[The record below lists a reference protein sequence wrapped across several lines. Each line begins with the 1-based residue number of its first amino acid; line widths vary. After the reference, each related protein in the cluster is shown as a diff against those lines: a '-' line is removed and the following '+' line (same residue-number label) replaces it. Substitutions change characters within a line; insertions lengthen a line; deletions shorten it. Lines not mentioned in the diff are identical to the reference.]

1 MSLTLN
7 LGKATISDSN
17 FKKNSEVVIGGKSY
31 TLTGSDSTSVS
42 LGDIGVVSL
51 SSNNITFAA
60 KSDFS
65 GEFKLGDSIGSGDA
79 SVVAAVDFSN
89 AGGAVTFDTKNG
101 TDVVTITGSAYN
113 DKLTSNIDGAI
124 IDGGEGDDSITFS
137 GDAATIGATIVGG
150 KGDDKINVTGAASV
164 SINDAEGDDTYV
176 ISGKGANVTIDDTKG
191 SDNVKISG
199 ASVTA
204 SVSLGGADNNVVL
217 IDSGASDANV
227 TLVTGDGDDVITSK
241 AAKATLDINSAK
253 GDDVITIAG
262 KKSDVTINA
271 DAGDDVIDIA
281 KGADESK
288 VAISVG
294 AGDDIVKINAA
305 SVTGSVDGG
314 ANDDVLVIAG
324 ANAELTVS
332 AVETVNLTGKNGKVS
347 VTGGTVNSSAVGAT
361 INAATVNV
369 SDGTAVLDNDAAIKE
384 LTISK
389 GSVTA
394 NTVVTATVTGGTF
407 VSKNDTATDTIL
419 INGSGAV
426 VDAGAGVDTI
436 TVSEDATGT
445 NTLTLG
451 AGADVVSIDAGNS
464 KVVITDL
471 SIDDKLT
478 LVDASEETTATLSK
492 TGVLNIVDA
501 GQYNVTANVYS
512 GDYSGGDYATNVKN
526 KAKNNVYHASVNAG
540 DAGIIDLYT
549 AAGTTKKVTVDASTV
564 SDAKKTI
571 IDLTAAKSSE
581 VTVAGADKTTTT
593 IALGNGKDE
602 VTVKAATDSK
612 TEIFGYNF
620 ANKDAISVGSVNA
633 DGVVLN
639 KDGKLTVNV
648 DVEDEDDETGVFV
661 TTTANNNVYA
671 AKVNSTDYYTAK
683 TGAVKIATDKT
694 VVDNVIDVAA
704 ASSSNIN
711 ITAGT
716 AKVTI
721 KSLSEGADVINVAA
735 NATANATVDASEA
748 VYDYADGDVINLGK
762 ATIAGAALTTLETT
776 DGDVIGKLTVNNVSV
791 GVSALNDS
799 LYAAKVVSNN
809 NKKTTTYATAVE
821 DASVAIDLSA
831 SSFGDV
837 VFDGTNATDVN
848 VAIGAGDSVTLS
860 DGEDVITVNGLTKNT
875 KDGVKVSKFDLDAD
889 KLVLSNVKLADMG
902 VVSLDDNMLGITFGS
917 KKSAV
922 LVGADFADDAK
933 DVSININGT
942 DVKAAITAGATLT
955 LDADS
960 KDAFFI
966 GKSDT
971 TLEVSD
977 DIENTVIDLSDTN
990 KFNNIHAVSV
1000 TEDATGI
1007 SIIGTG
1013 NKKVEDSIDASANA
1027 NGVQVSL
1034 GAGNKDSVTLSAG
1047 ADVVWFDA
1055 KQGKDNV
1062 VTNFTYGTGENA
1074 DVLNLSDVSSL
1085 DKVKFT
1091 TGTTLTVKDGSASAN
1106 IAFVTAAPEEGASE
1120 IVKVQ
1125 LSDGKIYNVAMD
1137 VNSEAGVALNLD
1149 DEIKVDGYVGK
1160 NVAVVLNSN
1169 DEVAYTYAK
1178 SSKEDVVSI
1187 DGSNTNGAMTIVGVE
1202 NVTLGTSEEENA
1214 NKVWAKGTATIT
1226 ATAAAGNDQVWFQS
1240 GVDKKVLVTG
1250 FADYSED
1257 NDANDNIKLV
1267 GTKSVAD
1274 IVSQYKLAS
1283 KDDNVVIT
1291 GVSSA
1296 ASKLTVENTSTVVLT
1311 DDNGVSYVA
1320 KVGEKGDSD
1329 DFSAD
1334 VQIYAGMTELSSS
1347 NIEDDTVILLDGG
1360 SSTTFALNSDY
1371 YIGSSVTKF
1380 NAAGSTGNLV
1390 IVGGKTT
1397 KNELIGGEG
1406 DDLIYGGGASN
1417 DTMQGNEGSNTFFY
1431 GANDGK
1437 DVIENITDEDTINLY
1452 SGNLVDLGY
1461 NEDKDAYI
1469 FTFEGGNTLTVNGD
1483 LAEGTMVQYAGAT
1496 FVYQKDDH
1504 TFIQA

>member
-7 LGKATISDSN
+7 LSKASVEGSS
-17 FKKNSEVVIGGKSY
+17 FKANSEVVIGGNSY
-31 TLTGSDSTSVS
+31 TVGAGGSASLE

-65 GEFKLGDSIGSGDA
+65 GEFKLGDSIGSGSA
-79 SVVAAVDFSN
+79 SVVAVDFSE
-89 AGGAVTFDTKNG
+89 AGGAVSFDAKD
-101 TDVVTITGSAYN
+101 TDVVTITGSDYN
-113 DKLTSNIDGAI
+113 DKLLSKVNGAI
-124 IDGGEGDDSITFS
+124 IEGGEGDDSITFS

-451 AGADVVSIDAGNS
+451 DGVDVVSIDAGNS

-471 SIDDKLT
+471 GIDDKLT

-512 GDYSGGDYATNVKN
+512 GDYSGDDYATNVKN
-526 KAKNNVYHASVNAG
+526 KAKNNVYHASVDAG

-549 AAGTTKKVTVDASTV
+549 AAGTTKNVTINAGTV
-564 SDAKKTI
+564 AAKKTI

-581 VTVAGADKTTTT
+581 VTVDGTEATT
-593 IALGNGKDE
+593 IALGNGKDV
-602 VTVKAATDSK
+602 VTVSDTMNGK
-612 TEIFGYNF
+612 TEISGYNF
-620 ANKDAISVGSVNA
+620 ANKDVISVASGA
-633 DGVVLN
+633 VVLLD
-639 KDGKLTVNV
+639 KDGKLTV
-648 DVEDEDDETGVFV
+648 DVTEEDDETGVFV

-694 VVDNVIDVAA
+694 VADNVIDVAA

-711 ITAGT
+711 ITNGA

-721 KSLSEGADVINVAA
+721 KSLSEGADVITVA
-735 NATANATVDASEA
+735 NDATVDASKA

-762 ATIAGAALTTLETT
+762 ATIAAGAALTTLETD
-776 DGDVIGKLTVNNVSV
+776 DGDVIGKLTVNDVSV

-837 VFDGTNATDVN
+837 VFDGSDAADVN
-848 VAIGAGDSVTLS
+848 VAIGAGDYAILS
-860 DGEDVITVNGLTKNT
+860 EGEDVITVNGLTKNT
-875 KDGVKVSKFDLDAD
+875 KDGVAVDDFDLDAD

-902 VVSLDDNMLGITFGS
+902 VTSLDDAVLGITFGS
-917 KKSAV
+917 KKSTV
-922 LVGADFADDAK
+922 SVGADFGGAK
-933 DVSININGT
+933 DVAININGT
-942 DVKAAITAGATLT
+942 DVKAATTVGATLT

-966 GKSDT
+966 GNGKTT
-971 TLEVSD
+971 TLKVSD

-1137 VNSEAGVALNLD
+1137 VNADKSVTLNLD

-1160 NVAVVLNSN
+1160 KVAVVLNSN

-1178 SSKEDVVSI
+1178 SSKEDVVAI

-1214 NKVWAKGTATIT
+1214 NKVWAQGTATIT

-1240 GVDKKVLVTG
+1240 GVDKKVFVTG

-1283 KDDNVVIT
+1283 KDDSVVIT

-1329 DFSAD
+1329 DFSTD

-1380 NAAGSTGNLV
+1380 DAAGSTGNLV

-1461 NEDKDAYI
+1461 NEDKNAYI

-1496 FVYQKDDH
+1496 FVYQQDDH

>member
-1 MSLTLN
+1 MGGFIKMSLTLN
-7 LGKATISDSN
+7 LGNVTVSDGK
-17 FKKNSEVVIGGKSY
+17 FADGSEVVIGGKPY
-31 TLTGSDSTSVS
+31 TVGSGEDSLS
-42 LGDIGVVSL
+42 LGDNGILTVSDTA
-51 SSNNITFAA
+51 ITFEAGKGFTGTLTEGSSATGAA
-60 KSDFS
+60 LTAVGFS
-65 GEFKLGDSIGSGDA
+65 K
-79 SVVAAVDFSN
+79 
-89 AGGAVTFDTKNG
+89 AGGAVTFDAKEG
-101 TDVVTITGSAYN
+101 HVVTITGSDYN
-113 DKLTSNIDGAI
+113 DKLTSKVDNAS
-124 IDGGEGDDSITFS
+124 IDGGDGDDAITFS
-137 GDAATIGATIVGG
+137 GEGEATIVGG
-150 KGDDKINVTGAASV
+150 KGDDKISVTEMASV
-164 SINDAEGDDTYV
+164 SISDAEGDDTYV
-176 ISGKGANVTIDDTKG
+176 ISGKGAEVTIDDAKG

-204 SVSLGGADNNVVL
+204 SVSLGGADDNVVL
-217 IDSGASDANV
+217 IDSGASDASV
-227 TLVTGDGDDVITSK
+227 ELVTGDGDDVITSK
-241 AAKATLDINSAK
+241 AAKATLDISSAK

-262 KKSDVTINA
+262 KESNVEI
-271 DAGDDVIDIA
+271 DAGDGDDVIDIA
-281 KGADESK
+281 KGADKST

-294 AGDDIVKINAA
+294 AGDDTVKINAA

-347 VTGGTVNSSAVGAT
+347 VTDGIVNSSAVGAT

-369 SDGTAVLDNDAAIKE
+369 SDGTAVLNHDTAIKE

-407 VSKNDTATDTIL
+407 TSGKDVTANDTIV

-426 VDAGAGVDTI
+426 VDAGAGIDTI

-445 NTLTLG
+445 NTLNLG
-451 AGADVVSIDAGNS
+451 AGNDVVSIEAGNS

-471 SIDDKLT
+471 GDKDVLT
-478 LVDASEETTATLSK
+478 LVDASDETTATLSK
-492 TGVLNIVDA
+492 AGILNIVDA
-501 GQYNVTANVYS
+501 GQFNVTANVYT
-512 GDYSGGDYATNVKN
+512 GDVAIGTDYAADIKGQ
-526 KAKNNVYHASVNAG
+526 AKNNVYHASVNAG
-540 DAGIIDLYT
+540 DAGSIDLYT
-549 AAGTTKKVTVDASTV
+549 AAGTTKNVTVNAGTAD
-564 SDAKKTI
+564 KTI

-581 VTVAGADKTTTT
+581 VTVAGYDKTTTT
-593 IALGNGKDE
+593 IALGNGKDL
-602 VTVKAATDSK
+602 VSVGSNVGK
-612 TEIFGYNF
+612 TEISGYNF
-620 ANKDAISVGSVNA
+620 ANKDAITVDSA
-633 DGVVLN
+633 DVVLN
-639 KDGKLTVNV
+639 KDGKLTV
-648 DVEDEDDETGVFV
+648 DVIDEDDETGVFV

-671 AKVNSTDYYTAK
+671 AKVNGEDYYTAK
-683 TGAVKIATDKT
+683 TGAVKIATDKNVT
-694 VVDNVIDVAA
+694 MNVIDVAA
-704 ASSSNIN
+704 AASSNIN
-711 ITAGT
+711 IAAGG
-716 AKVTI
+716 AEI
-721 KSLSEGADVINVAA
+721 LALSEGADVINVAE
-735 NATANATVDASEA
+735 NVTVDATSA
-748 VYDYADGDVINLGK
+748 TYDYADGDVINLGK
-762 ATIAGAALTTLETT
+762 ATIASGAKLIATV
-776 DGDVIGKLTVNNVSV
+776 DSNDDAIGALTVNNVSV

-809 NKKTTTYATAVE
+809 NKKTSTYATAVE

-837 VFDGTNATDVN
+837 VFDGSDAADVN

-860 DGEDVITVNGLTKNT
+860 DGDDVITVNGLTKNT
-875 KDGVKVSKFDLDAD
+875 KEIVDISDFSLEND

-902 VVSLDDNMLGITFGS
+902 VVSLVDNELGITFGS

-922 LVGADFADDAK
+922 AVGAEFDDDAT

-942 DVKAAITAGATLT
+942 DVKAAITVGATLT

-966 GKSDT
+966 GKNDT

-977 DIENTVIDLSDTN
+977 DIENTAINLGDTN
-990 KFNNIHAVSV
+990 KFNNIHAVEV
-1000 TEDATGI
+1000 AADATGI
-1007 SIIGTG
+1007 SIIGT
-1013 NKKVEDSIDASANA
+1013 NDKKAKNAVDASDNT

-1034 GAGNKDSVTLSAG
+1034 GAGADSVTLSAG

-1055 KQGKDNV
+1055 KQGKDT
-1062 VTNFTYGTGENA
+1062 VTSFTYGTGENA
-1074 DVLNLSDVSSL
+1074 DVLYLSDVAYANR
-1085 DKVKFT
+1085 DKIKFT
-1091 TGTTLTVKDGSASAN
+1091 TFANGVSVKDGSAIAN
-1106 IAFVTAAPEEGASE
+1106 VNFVTTAPDEGASE
-1120 IVKVQ
+1120 IMQVK

-1137 VNSEAGVALNLD
+1137 VNGDDSIELKLD
-1149 DEIKVDGYVGK
+1149 DEIKVDGYVVGK
-1160 NVAVVLNSN
+1160 DVSVALKSDN
-1169 DEVAYTYAK
+1169 EIAYTYNSAN
-1178 SSKEDVVSI
+1178 EDSVESI
-1187 DGSNTNGAMTIVGVE
+1187 DGTNTNGAMTIVGAKY
-1202 NVTLGTSEEENA
+1202 VTLGTSEEENA
-1214 NKVWAKGTATIT
+1214 NKVWAKGNATIT
-1226 ATAAAGNDQVWFQS
+1226 ATANAGNDQVWFQS
-1240 GVDKKVLVTG
+1240 GVDKKVVVTG

-1274 IVSQYKLAS
+1274 IVANYKFAV
-1283 KDDNVVIT
+1283 KDSDLVIT
-1291 GVSSA
+1291 GASSA
-1296 ASKLTVENTSTVVLT
+1296 ASKLTLENTNTVVLT

-1320 KVGEKGDSD
+1320 KVGEKGDSA

-1334 VQIYAGMTELSSS
+1334 VQIYAGMAELSSS

-1380 NAAGSTGNLV
+1380 DAAGSTGNLV

-1417 DTMQGNEGSNTFFY
+1417 DTMKGGEGSNTFFY

-1452 SGNLVDLGY
+1452 SGSLVDLGY
-1461 NEDKDAYI
+1461 NEDKNAYI

-1483 LAEGTMVQYAGAT
+1483 LAEGTKVQYAGAT

>member
-7 LGKATISDSN
+7 LGK
-17 FKKNSEVVIGGKSY
+17 V
-31 TLTGSDSTSVS
+31 SVS
-42 LGDIGVVSL
+42 NSSFAESTVVANSKDYTVGASESSVALGDNGILELATNVL
-51 SSNNITFAA
+51 TFKAGEGFSGALNTSGAA
-60 KSDFS
+60 K
-65 GEFKLGDSIGSGDA
+65 GATLK
-79 SVVAAVDFSN
+79 AVDFSV
-89 AGGAVTFDTKNG
+89 AGGAVTFDAKG
-101 TDVVTITGSAYN
+101 SEVVTITGSAYN

-124 IDGGEGDDSITFS
+124 INGGDGDDTIIFS
-137 GDAATIGATIVGG
+137 GKSDDTVTFDATIVGG
-150 KGDDKINVTGAASV
+150 KGDDKISVTEMATV
-164 SINDAEGDDTYV
+164 SISDAEGDDTYV

-241 AAKATLDINSAK
+241 AAKATLDITSAK

-262 KKSDVTINA
+262 KESNVKISVE
-271 DAGDDVIDIA
+271 AGDDVIDIA

-294 AGDDIVKINAA
+294 AGDDVVKINAA

-314 ANDDVLVIAG
+314 VGDDVLVIAG
-324 ANAELTVS
+324 ANASLTVDK
-332 AVETVNLTGKNGKVS
+332 VETVNLTGKNGYVS
-347 VTGGTVNSSAVGAT
+347 VTGGIVNSSAVGAT

-369 SDGTAVLDNDAAIKE
+369 SDGTAVLDNAAISE

-407 VSKNDTATDTIL
+407 TSKSTVNAADTIV
-419 INGSGAV
+419 INGSGAI
-426 VDAGAGVDTI
+426 VDAGDGVDTI

-451 AGADVVSIDAGNS
+451 ADADVVSIGAGNS

-471 SIDDKLT
+471 GIDDKLT

-501 GQYNVTANVYS
+501 GQYNVTANVYT
-512 GDYSGGDYATNVKN
+512 GDVATGANYAADIKN

-549 AAGTTKKVTVDASTV
+549 AAGTTKNVTINASTV
-564 SDAKKTI
+564 TAAETI

-581 VTVAGADKTTTT
+581 VTVAGTKATT
-593 IALGNGKDE
+593 IALGNGKDI
-602 VTVKAATDSK
+602 VSVGSTAGK
-612 TEIFGYNF
+612 TEISGYNF
-620 ANKDAISVGSVNA
+620 ANKDAISVTVAS
-633 DGVVLN
+633 DDVVLN
-639 KDGKLTVNV
+639 KDGKLTVDV
-648 DVEDEDDETGVFV
+648 DDEDDETGVFV
-661 TTTANNNVYA
+661 TTTANSNVYA

-683 TGAVKIATDKT
+683 TGAVKIATDK
-694 VVDNVIDVAA
+694 NVTLNTIDVAA
-704 ASSSNIN
+704 AASSNIN
-711 ITAGT
+711 IAAG
-716 AKVTI
+716 AATI
-721 KSLSEGADVINVAA
+721 LALSEGADVINVAA
-735 NATANATVDASEA
+735 SATVDASEA

-776 DGDVIGKLTVNNVSV
+776 DGDVIGKLTVNNVVTV
-791 GVSALNDS
+791 GASALNDS

-875 KDGVKVSKFDLDAD
+875 KDGVVVSNFDLDAD
-889 KLVLSNVKLADMG
+889 KLVLSNVKLADLTVDTVTVAANLVEINYG
-902 VVSLDDNMLGITFGS
+902 N
-917 KKSAV
+917 KKPAANVTVDVDTIS
-922 LVGADFADDAK
+922 DK
-933 DVSININGT
+933 YVSININDT

-966 GKSDT
+966 GNGKTT
-971 TLEVSD
+971 TLKVSD

-1013 NKKVEDSIDASANA
+1013 NKKFADSIDASANV

-1091 TGTTLTVKDGSASAN
+1091 TTNATLTVKDGSASAN
-1106 IAFVTAAPEEGASE
+1106 INFVTTVPEEGASE

-1149 DEIKVDGYVGK
+1149 DEIKVDSYVGK

-1178 SSKEDVVSI
+1178 SSKEDVVAI

-1214 NKVWAKGTATIT
+1214 NKVWAQGTATIT
-1226 ATAAAGNDQVWFQS
+1226 ATATAGNDQVWFQS
-1240 GVDKKVLVTG
+1240 GVDKKVFVTG

-1329 DFSAD
+1329 DFSTD

-1417 DTMQGNEGSNTFFY
+1417 DTMDGGKGSNTFFY

-1461 NEDKDAYI
+1461 NEDKNAYI

-1496 FVYQKDDH
+1496 FVYQQDDH

>member
-7 LGKATISDSN
+7 LGKATISESK
-17 FKKNSEVVIGGKSY
+17 FKENSEVVIGGKSY
-31 TLTGSDSTSVS
+31 AVGAGGSDSLE

-51 SSNNITFAA
+51 SDNTNITFAA

-65 GEFKLGDSIGSGDA
+65 GEFKLDASIGSGNA
-79 SVVAAVDFSN
+79 SVVAVDFSK
-89 AGGAVTFDTKNG
+89 AGGAVTFDTANAS
-101 TDVVTITGSAYN
+101 DVVSITGSEYN
-113 DKLTSNIDGAI
+113 DKLTSKVNGAI
-124 IDGGEGDDSITFS
+124 IDGGKGDDSITFS
-137 GDAATIGATIVGG
+137 GGAASIEATIVGG
-150 KGDDKINVTGAASV
+150 EGDDKINVTGAASV
-164 SINDAEGDDTYV
+164 SINDTAGDDTYV

-204 SVSLGGADNNVVL
+204 SVSLGSADNNVVL

-241 AAKATLDINSAK
+241 AAKATLDITSAK

-262 KKSDVTINA
+262 KESNVKISVE
-271 DAGDDVIDIA
+271 AGDDVIDIA
-281 KGADESK
+281 KGADKSK

-294 AGDDIVKINAA
+294 AGDDTVKINAA

-324 ANAELTVS
+324 ANASLTVDK
-332 AVETVNLTGKNGKVS
+332 VETVNLTGKNGYVS
-347 VTGGTVNSSAVGAT
+347 VTGGIVNSSAVGAT

-369 SDGTAVLDNDAAIKE
+369 SDGTAVLDNATAINE
-384 LTISK
+384 LNISK

-407 VSKNDTATDTIL
+407 TSGKDVNATDTIV

-426 VDAGAGVDTI
+426 VDAGAGNDTI

-451 AGADVVSIDAGNS
+451 DGVDVVSIEAGNS

-471 SIDDKLT
+471 GIGDKLT

-512 GDYSGGDYATNVKN
+512 GDYSGSDYATNVKN
-526 KAKNNVYHASVNAG
+526 KDKNNYYHASVTAG
-540 DAGIIDLYT
+540 DAGVIDLYT
-549 AAGTTKKVTVDASTV
+549 AAGTTKNVTVNATSVVAD
-564 SDAKKTI
+564 KTI
-571 IDLTAAKSSE
+571 IDLTAAKSSD
-581 VTVAGADKTTTT
+581 VTVAGSADTTTT
-593 IALGNGKDE
+593 IALGNGKDI
-602 VTVKAATDSK
+602 VSVGSTAGK
-612 TEIFGYNF
+612 TEISGYNF
-620 ANKDAISVGSVNA
+620 ANKDAISVTVAS
-633 DGVVLN
+633 DDVVLN
-639 KDGKLTVNV
+639 KDGKLTVDV
-648 DVEDEDDETGVFV
+648 DDEDDETGVFV
-661 TTTANNNVYA
+661 TTTANSNVYA
-671 AKVNSTDYYTAK
+671 AKVNGKDYYTAK
-683 TGAVKIATDKT
+683 TGAVKIATDKNVT
-694 VVDNVIDVAA
+694 VNTIDVAA
-704 ASSSNIN
+704 AASSNIN
-711 ITAGT
+711 IAAGT
-716 AKVTI
+716 ASI
-721 KSLSEGADVINVAA
+721 LALSEGADVINVAA
-735 NATANATVDASEA
+735 SATVDASEA

-776 DGDVIGKLTVNNVSV
+776 DGDVIGKLTVNNVVTV
-791 GVSALNDS
+791 GASALNDS

-860 DGEDVITVNGLTKNT
+860 EGEDVITVNGLTKNT
-875 KDGVKVSKFDLDAD
+875 KDDVLVSNFDLDAD

-902 VVSLDDNMLGITFGS
+902 VTSLGDNMLGITFGS
-917 KKSAV
+917 KKSTV
-922 LVGADFADDAK
+922 SVGADFGGAK
-933 DVSININGT
+933 DVAININGT
-942 DVKAAITAGATLT
+942 DVKAATTVGATLT

-966 GKSDT
+966 GNGTTT
-971 TLEVSD
+971 TLKVSD

-990 KFNNIHAVSV
+990 KFNNIHAVEV

-1055 KQGKDNV
+1055 KQGKNNEI
-1062 VTNFTYGTGENA
+1062 TSFTYGTGENA
-1074 DVLNLSDVSSL
+1074 DILYLSDVAKADNEFVANGS
-1085 DKVKFT
+1085 
-1091 TGTTLTVKDGSASAN
+1091 GTVTLKDSAASAN
-1106 IAFVTAAPEEGASE
+1106 ITFASGVDTNTSE
-1120 IVKVQ
+1120 IMQVMLK
-1125 LSDGKIYNVAMD
+1125 DGKIYNVAMD
-1137 VNSEAGVALNLD
+1137 IKGNDGIYLNLD
-1149 DEIKVDGYVGK
+1149 EEIKIDEYIGK
-1160 NVAVVLNSN
+1160 KISVVLKSD
-1169 DEVAYTYAK
+1169 DEVAYTYNNNAK
-1178 SSKEDVVSI
+1178 VDSI

-1214 NKVWAKGTATIT
+1214 NKVWAQGTATIT

-1240 GVDKKVLVTG
+1240 GVDKKVFVTG

-1283 KDDNVVIT
+1283 KDGSVVIT

-1320 KVGEKGDSD
+1320 KVGEKGDSA

-1461 NEDKDAYI
+1461 NEDKNAYI

-1496 FVYQKDDH
+1496 FVYQQDDH

>member
-7 LGKATISDSN
+7 LGKATISNSK
-17 FKKNSEVVIGGKSY
+17 FKENSEVVIGGKSY
-31 TLTGSDSTSVS
+31 TVGTGGSASLE

-51 SSNNITFAA
+51 SDNNITFAA

-65 GEFKLGDSIGSGDA
+65 GEFKLGDSIGSGNA
-79 SVVAAVDFSN
+79 SVVAVDFN
-89 AGGAVTFDTKNG
+89 KAGGAVTFDAKG

-113 DKLTSNIDGAI
+113 DKLLSKVNGAI
-124 IDGGEGDDSITFS
+124 INGGEGDDSITFS
-137 GDAATIGATIVGG
+137 GDAATIEATIVGG
-150 KGDDKINVTGAASV
+150 EGDDKINVTGAASV
-164 SINDAEGDDTYV
+164 SISDAEGDDTYV

-241 AAKATLDINSAK
+241 AAKATLDITSAK

-262 KKSDVTINA
+262 KESNVKISVE
-271 DAGDDVIDIA
+271 AGDDVIDIA

-294 AGDDIVKINAA
+294 AGDDVVKINAA

-314 ANDDVLVIAG
+314 DGDDDVLVIAG
-324 ANAELTVS
+324 ANADLTVS
-332 AVETVNLTGKNGKVS
+332 TVETVNLTGKNGKVS
-347 VTGGTVNSSAVGAT
+347 VTDGIVNSSAVGAT
-361 INAATVNV
+361 IDAATVNV
-369 SDGTAVLDNDAAIKE
+369 SDGTAVLDNAAISE

-407 VSKNDTATDTIL
+407 TSKSTVSAADTIV
-419 INGSGAV
+419 INGSGAG
-426 VDAGAGVDTI
+426 VDAGDGVDTI

-471 SIDDKLT
+471 GIEDALT

-512 GDYSGGDYATNVKN
+512 GDYATNVKN
-526 KAKNNVYHASVNAG
+526 KDKNNYYHASVTAG
-540 DAGIIDLYT
+540 EAGVIDLYT
-549 AAGTTKKVTVDASTV
+549 AAGTTKNVTINAGASTA
-564 SDAKKTI
+564 DKTI

-581 VTVAGADKTTTT
+581 VTVAGTKATT
-593 IALGNGKDE
+593 IALGNGKDI
-602 VTVKAATDSK
+602 VSVGSTDGK
-612 TEIFGYNF
+612 TEISGYNF
-620 ANKDAISVGSVNA
+620 ANKDAISVTGA
-633 DGVVLN
+633 TGAVLN
-639 KDGKLTVNV
+639 KDGKLTVGV
-648 DVEDEDDETGVFV
+648 IDEDDETGVFV

-671 AKVNSTDYYTAK
+671 AKVNGADYYTAK

-711 ITAGT
+711 ITNGA

-735 NATANATVDASEA
+735 GATVDAGKA

-762 ATIAGAALTTLETT
+762 ATIADAALTTLETT
-776 DGDVIGKLTVNNVSV
+776 DGDVIGKLTVNNVVTV
-791 GVSALNDS
+791 GASALNDS

-837 VFDGTNATDVN
+837 VFDGTNAADVN

-902 VVSLDDNMLGITFGS
+902 VTSLGDNMLGITFGS
-917 KKSAV
+917 KKSTV
-922 LVGADFADDAK
+922 SVGADFADDAK
-933 DVSININGT
+933 GVAININGT
-942 DVKAAITAGATLT
+942 DVKAAITGGATLT

-966 GKSDT
+966 GNGTTT
-971 TLEVSD
+971 TLKVSD

-990 KFNNIHAVSV
+990 KFNNIHAVEV

-1013 NKKVEDSIDASANA
+1013 NKKVEDSIDASANV

-1091 TGTTLTVKDGSASAN
+1091 TTDATLTVKDGSASAN
-1106 IAFVTAAPEEGASE
+1106 INFVTTVPEEGASE

-1149 DEIKVDGYVGK
+1149 DEIKVDSYVGK

-1178 SSKEDVVSI
+1178 SSKEDVVAI

-1214 NKVWAKGTATIT
+1214 NKVWAQGTATIT

-1240 GVDKKVLVTG
+1240 GVDKKVFVTG

-1257 NDANDNIKLV
+1257 NDVNDNIKLV

-1283 KDDNVVIT
+1283 KDDSVVIT

-1320 KVGEKGDSD
+1320 KVGEKGDSA

-1380 NAAGSTGNLV
+1380 DAAGSTGNLV

-1417 DTMQGNEGSNTFFY
+1417 DTMKGGEGSNTFFY

>member
-7 LGKATISDSN
+7 LGKATVVNGDNSK
-17 FKKNSEVVIGGKSY
+17 FKENSEVVIGGKSY
-31 TLTGSDSTSVS
+31 KLTGGDSASVS

-51 SSNNITFAA
+51 SDSTHITFAA

-65 GEFKLGDSIGSGDA
+65 GEFKLGDSIGSA
-79 SVVAAVDFSN
+79 SVVAVDFN
-89 AGGAVTFDTKNG
+89 KAGGAVTFDAKG
-101 TDVVTITGSAYN
+101 TDVVTITGSDYN
-113 DKLTSNIDGAI
+113 DKLLSNIDGAT
-124 IDGGEGDDSITFS
+124 IDGGDGDDTITFS
-137 GDAATIGATIVGG
+137 GKTTVGATIAGG
-150 KGDDKINVTGAASV
+150 KGDDKISVTEMATV
-164 SINDAEGDDTYV
+164 SISDEEGDDTYV
-176 ISGKGANVTIDDTKG
+176 ISGKAASVTIDDGAG

-199 ASVTA
+199 AGVNADITLAGSDDNIVLLDSVASITA
-204 SVSLGGADNNVVL
+204 NISVGS
-217 IDSGASDANV
+217 
-227 TLVTGDGDDVITSK
+227 GDDVITSK
-241 AAKATLDINSAK
+241 SSNATLDIKA
-253 GDDVITIAG
+253 GDGDNVITVAG
-262 KKSDVTINA
+262 KESEVSITAGKGK
-271 DAGDDVIDIA
+271 GDDVIDIA

-294 AGDDIVKINAA
+294 AGDDTVKINAA

-314 ANDDVLVIAG
+314 DDDDVLVIAG
-324 ANAELTVS
+324 ANADLTVS

-347 VTGGTVNSSAVGAT
+347 VTDGIVNSSAVGAT
-361 INAATVNV
+361 IDAATVNV
-369 SDGTAVLDNDAAIKE
+369 SDGTAVLNHDTAISE

-426 VDAGAGVDTI
+426 VDAGKGVDTI

-451 AGADVVSIDAGNS
+451 DGDDVDVVSIYAGNS

-471 SIDDKLT
+471 GINDKLT
-478 LVDASEETTATLSK
+478 LVDASKETTATLSK

-512 GDYSGGDYATNVKN
+512 GDYATNVKN
-526 KAKNNVYHASVNAG
+526 KAKNNYYHASVTAG
-540 DAGIIDLYT
+540 DGVIDLYT
-549 AAGTTKKVTVDASTV
+549 AAGTTKNVTINAGASTA
-564 SDAKKTI
+564 DKTI

-581 VTVAGADKTTTT
+581 VTVAGTKATT
-593 IALGNGKDE
+593 IALGNGKDI
-602 VTVKAATDSK
+602 VSVGSNYGK
-612 TEIFGYNF
+612 TEISGYNF
-620 ANKDAISVGSVNA
+620 ANGDAISVATG
-633 DGVVLN
+633 DVVLN
-639 KDGKLTVNV
+639 KDGKLTVAV
-648 DVEDEDDETGVFV
+648 DDEDDETGVFV

-711 ITAGT
+711 ITNGA

-735 NATANATVDASEA
+735 GATVEAGKA

-762 ATIAGAALTTLETT
+762 DSIAAGAALTTINNS
-776 DGDVIGKLTVNNVSV
+776 DGDVIGSLTVNDVSV

-902 VVSLDDNMLGITFGS
+902 VVSLADNMLGITFGS
-917 KKSAV
+917 KKSTV
-922 LVGADFADDAK
+922 SVDADFGGAK
-933 DVSININGT
+933 DVAININGT
-942 DVKAAITAGATLT
+942 DVKAATTVGATLT

-971 TLEVSD
+971 TLEKSDTTLEVSD
-977 DIENTVIDLSDTN
+977 DIENTVINLSDTN
-990 KFNNIHAVSV
+990 KYNNIHAVSV

-1085 DKVKFT
+1085 DKVKFA

-1106 IAFVTAAPEEGASE
+1106 ITFVTAAPEEGASE

-1137 VNSEAGVALNLD
+1137 VNADNSVTLNLD
-1149 DEIKVDGYVGK
+1149 DEIKVDSYVGK
-1160 NVAVVLNSN
+1160 KVAVVLNSN

-1187 DGSNTNGAMTIVGVE
+1187 DGSKTNGAMTIVGVE

-1214 NKVWAKGTATIT
+1214 NKVWAQGTATIT
-1226 ATAAAGNDQVWFQS
+1226 ATAAAAGNDQVWFQS
-1240 GVDKKVLVTG
+1240 GVDKKVFVTG

-1283 KDDNVVIT
+1283 KDDSVVIT

-1320 KVGEKGDSD
+1320 KVGEKGASD

-1380 NAAGSTGNLV
+1380 DATGSTGNLV

-1417 DTMQGNEGSNTFFY
+1417 DTMKGGEGSNTFFY

-1461 NEDKDAYI
+1461 NEDKNAYI
-1469 FTFEGGNTLTVNGD
+1469 FTFEGGNTLTVKDD

>member
-7 LGKATISDSN
+7 LGKATISESK
-17 FKKNSEVVIGGKSY
+17 FKENSEVVIGGKSY
-31 TLTGSDSTSVS
+31 TVGASGSDSLE

-51 SSNNITFAA
+51 SDSTHITFAA

-113 DKLTSNIDGAI
+113 DKLTSNVNGAI

-137 GDAATIGATIVGG
+137 GDAATIEATIVGG
-150 KGDDKINVTGAASV
+150 EGDDKINVTGAASV
-164 SINDAEGDDTYV
+164 SINDAEGNDTYV

-217 IDSGASDANV
+217 IDSSASDANV

-241 AAKATLDINSAK
+241 AAKATLDITSAK

-262 KKSDVTINA
+262 KESNVKISVE
-271 DAGDDVIDIA
+271 AGDDVIDIA
-281 KGADESK
+281 KGADKSK

-294 AGDDIVKINAA
+294 AGDDTVKINAA

-324 ANAELTVS
+324 ANADLTVS
-332 AVETVNLTGKNGKVS
+332 TVETVNLTGKNGKVS
-347 VTGGTVNSSAVGAT
+347 VTGGIVNSSAVGAT

-369 SDGTAVLDNDAAIKE
+369 SDGTAVLNHDNAIKE

-426 VDAGAGVDTI
+426 VDAGKGVDTI

-451 AGADVVSIDAGNS
+451 ADADVVSIEAGNS

-471 SIDDKLT
+471 GIDDKLT

-492 TGVLNIVDA
+492 TGVLNVVDA

-512 GDYSGGDYATNVKN
+512 GDYVGADYAANIKN
-526 KAKNNVYHASVNAG
+526 KDKNNVYHASVNAG

-564 SDAKKTI
+564 SASETI

-593 IALGNGKDE
+593 IALGNGKDL
-602 VTVKAATDSK
+602 VSVGANDGK
-612 TEIFGYNF
+612 TEISGYNF
-620 ANKDAISVGSVNA
+620 ANKDAITVATAA
-633 DGVVLN
+633 DGGGVVLN
-639 KDGKLTVNV
+639 KDGKLTVAIV
-648 DVEDEDDETGVFV
+648 DEDDEKGVFI

-671 AKVNSTDYYTAK
+671 AKVNDSDYYTAK

-694 VVDNVIDVAA
+694 VVNNVIDVAA

-711 ITAGT
+711 ITAGN

-735 NATANATVDASEA
+735 GATVDAGKA

-762 ATIAGAALTTLETT
+762 DSIATSAFTTIETD
-776 DGDVIGKLTVNNVSV
+776 DGDVIGRLTVNDVSV

-809 NKKTTTYATAVE
+809 NKKTTTYAVAVE

-837 VFDGTNATDVN
+837 VFDGSDAADVN
-848 VAIGAGDSVTLS
+848 VAIGAGDYAILS
-860 DGEDVITVNGLTKNT
+860 EGDDVITVNGLTKNT
-875 KDGVKVSKFDLDAD
+875 KETVDISDFSLAND

-902 VVSLDDNMLGITFGS
+902 VVSLGNDELGITFGS
-917 KKSAV
+917 KKSTIS
-922 LVGADFADDAK
+922 VGADFADDAK
-933 DVSININGT
+933 GVSININGT
-942 DVKAAITAGATLT
+942 DVKAAIAGSATLT
-955 LDADS
+955 LDDDS

-977 DIENTVIDLSDTN
+977 DIENTVINLADTN
-990 KFNNIHAVSV
+990 KYNNIHAVSV

-1013 NKKVEDSIDASANA
+1013 NKKVADSIDASANA
-1027 NGVQVSL
+1027 HGVQVTL

-1137 VNSEAGVALNLD
+1137 VNADNSVTLNLD
-1149 DEIKVDGYVGK
+1149 DEIKVDSYVGK
-1160 NVAVVLNSN
+1160 DVAVVLSSE

-1178 SSKEDVVSI
+1178 SSKEDVVAI

-1214 NKVWAKGTATIT
+1214 NKVWAQGTATIT

-1240 GVDKKVLVTG
+1240 GVDKKVFVTG

-1283 KDDNVVIT
+1283 KDGSVVIT

-1320 KVGEKGDSD
+1320 KVGEKDDSD

-1461 NEDKDAYI
+1461 NEDKNAYI

-1496 FVYQKDDH
+1496 FVYQQDDH

>member
-7 LGKATISDSN
+7 LGKVSVSDSS
-17 FKKNSEVVIGGKSY
+17 FAESTVEFGGKSY
-31 TLTGSDSTSVS
+31 TVTTGASVG
-42 LGDIGVVSL
+42 LGDNGSL
-51 SSNNITFAA
+51 SLEGNVLTFVAGKGFSGALNTSGAA
-60 KSDFS
+60 K
-65 GEFKLGDSIGSGDA
+65 GATLQ
-79 SVVAAVDFSN
+79 AVDFSE
-89 AGGAVTFDTKNG
+89 AGGAVSFEKG

-113 DKLTSNIDGAI
+113 DKLTSNIDGAT
-124 IDGGEGDDSITFS
+124 IDGGDGDDTITFS
-137 GDAATIGATIVGG
+137 GKTTVGATIAGG
-150 KGDDKINVTGAASV
+150 KGDDKISVTEMATV

-176 ISGKGANVTIDDTKG
+176 ISGKAASVTIDDGAG

-199 ASVTA
+199 AGVNADITLAGSDDNIVLLDSVASITA
-204 SVSLGGADNNVVL
+204 NISVGS
-217 IDSGASDANV
+217 
-227 TLVTGDGDDVITSK
+227 GDDVITSK
-241 AAKATLDINSAK
+241 SSNATLDIKA
-253 GDDVITIAG
+253 GDGDNVITVAG
-262 KKSDVTINA
+262 KESEVSITAGK
-271 DAGDDVIDIA
+271 GDDVIDIA

-294 AGDDIVKINAA
+294 AGDDTVKINAA

-314 ANDDVLVIAG
+314 DDDDVLVIAG
-324 ANAELTVS
+324 ANADLTVS

-347 VTGGTVNSSAVGAT
+347 VTDGIVNSSAVGAT
-361 INAATVNV
+361 IDAATVNV
-369 SDGTAVLDNDAAIKE
+369 SDGTAVLNHDTAISE

-426 VDAGAGVDTI
+426 VDAGKGVDTI

-451 AGADVVSIDAGNS
+451 DGDDVVSIDAGNS

-471 SIDDKLT
+471 GIDDKLT

-512 GDYSGGDYATNVKN
+512 GDYVGADYAANIKN
-526 KAKNNVYHASVNAG
+526 KDKNNVYHASVTAG

-549 AAGTTKKVTVDASTV
+549 AAGTTKNVTVDASTV
-564 SDAKKTI
+564 SGAKTI

-581 VTVAGADKTTTT
+581 VTVAGTKATT
-593 IALGNGKDE
+593 IALGNGKDI
-602 VTVKAATDSK
+602 VSVGSNNGK
-612 TEIFGYNF
+612 TEISGYNF
-620 ANKDAISVGSVNA
+620 ANKDVISVASGA
-633 DGVVLN
+633 VVLLD
-639 KDGKLTVNV
+639 KDGKLTVAV
-648 DVEDEDDETGVFV
+648 DDEDDETGVFV

-711 ITAGT
+711 ITNGA

-735 NATANATVDASEA
+735 GATVDAGKA

-762 ATIAGAALTTLETT
+762 ATIAAGAALTTINNS
-776 DGDVIGKLTVNNVSV
+776 DGDVIGSLTVNDVSV

-902 VVSLDDNMLGITFGS
+902 VVSLADNMLGITFGS
-917 KKSAV
+917 KKSTV
-922 LVGADFADDAK
+922 SVDADFGGAK
-933 DVSININGT
+933 DVAININGT
-942 DVKAAITAGATLT
+942 DVKAATTVGATLT

-966 GKSDT
+966 GKNDT

-990 KFNNIHAVSV
+990 KYNNIRAVSV

-1013 NKKVEDSIDASANA
+1013 NKKDSIDASANV

-1034 GAGNKDSVTLSAG
+1034 GAGNADSVTLSAG

-1055 KQGKDNV
+1055 KQGKGNV
-1062 VTNFTYGTGENA
+1062 ITNFTYGTGENA

-1149 DEIKVDGYVGK
+1149 DEIKVDSYVGK

-1187 DGSNTNGAMTIVGVE
+1187 DGSKTNGAMTIVGVE

-1214 NKVWAKGTATIT
+1214 NKVWAQGTATIT
-1226 ATAAAGNDQVWFQS
+1226 ATAAAAGNDQVWFQS
-1240 GVDKKVLVTG
+1240 GVDKKVFVTG

-1283 KDDNVVIT
+1283 KDDSVVIT

-1320 KVGEKGDSD
+1320 KVGEKGASD

-1380 NAAGSTGNLV
+1380 DATGSTGNLV

-1417 DTMQGNEGSNTFFY
+1417 DTMKGGEGSNTFFY

-1461 NEDKDAYI
+1461 NEDKSAYI

>member
-7 LGKATISDSN
+7 LGKVSVSDGS
-17 FKKNSEVVIGGKSY
+17 FAASTVEFGGKSY
-31 TLTGSDSTSVS
+31 TVTTGASVG
-42 LGDIGVVSL
+42 LGDNGSL
-51 SSNNITFAA
+51 SLESNDVLTFKAGEGFSGALNTSGAA
-60 KSDFS
+60 K
-65 GEFKLGDSIGSGDA
+65 GATLQ
-79 SVVAAVDFSN
+79 AVDFSA
-89 AGGAVTFDTKNG
+89 AGGAVTFDAKD

-113 DKLTSNIDGAI
+113 DKLTSNVNGAI

-137 GDAATIGATIVGG
+137 GDAA
-150 KGDDKINVTGAASV
+150 SV
-164 SINDAEGDDTYV
+164 SISDAAGDDTYV

-217 IDSGASDANV
+217 IDSVASDANV

-241 AAKATLDINSAK
+241 AAKATLDITSAN

-262 KKSDVTINA
+262 KESDVTINA

-314 ANDDVLVIAG
+314 AGDDDVLVIAG

-347 VTGGTVNSSAVGAT
+347 VTGGIVNSSAVGAT
-361 INAATVNV
+361 IDAATVNV
-369 SDGTAVLDNDAAIKE
+369 SDGTAVLDNAAISE

-407 VSKNDTATDTIL
+407 TSGKDVDAADTIV
-419 INGSGAV
+419 INGSGAI
-426 VDAGAGVDTI
+426 VDAGKGVDTI

-451 AGADVVSIDAGNS
+451 DGADVVSVEAGNS

-471 SIDDKLT
+471 GIDDKLT

-512 GDYSGGDYATNVKN
+512 GDYSGGDYAANIKN

-549 AAGTTKKVTVDASTV
+549 AAGTTKNVTVDASTV

-581 VTVAGADKTTTT
+581 VTVAGTEATT
-593 IALGNGKDE
+593 IALGNGKDI
-602 VTVKAATDSK
+602 VSVGSNAGK

-620 ANKDAISVGSVNA
+620 ANKDAISVTVAS
-633 DGVVLN
+633 DDVVLN
-639 KDGKLTVNV
+639 KDGKLTV
-648 DVEDEDDETGVFV
+648 DVIDEDDETGVFV
-661 TTTANNNVYA
+661 TTTANSNVYA
-671 AKVNSTDYYTAK
+671 AKVNDSDYYTAK
-683 TGAVKIATDKT
+683 TGAVKIATDKNVT
-694 VVDNVIDVAA
+694 VNTIDVAA
-704 ASSSNIN
+704 AASSNIN
-711 ITAGT
+711 IAAGT
-716 AKVTI
+716 ASI
-721 KSLSEGADVINVAA
+721 LALSEGADVINVAA
-735 NATANATVDASEA
+735 GATVDAGKA

-762 ATIAGAALTTLETT
+762 DSIATSAFTTIETD
-776 DGDVIGKLTVNNVSV
+776 DGDVIGKLTVNNVTV
-791 GVSALNDS
+791 GVSDLNDS

-809 NKKTTTYATAVE
+809 NKKTTTYAVAVE

-875 KDGVKVSKFDLDAD
+875 KDGVSVSNFDLDAD
-889 KLVLSNVKLADMG
+889 KLVLSNVKLADLT
-902 VVSLDDNMLGITFGS
+902 VSTVNAS
-917 KKSAV
+917 
-922 LVGADFADDAK
+922 LVGINYGNKKPAANVAVNVGTISDK
-933 DVSININGT
+933 YVSININDT
-942 DVKAAITAGATLT
+942 DVKAAIAGSATLT

-966 GKSDT
+966 GKDDT

-977 DIENTVIDLSDTN
+977 DIENTVINLADTN
-990 KFNNIHAVSV
+990 KYNNIHAVSV

-1013 NKKVEDSIDASANA
+1013 NKKVADSIDASANE

-1091 TGTTLTVKDGSASAN
+1091 TGATLTVKDGSASAN
-1106 IAFVTAAPEEGASE
+1106 ITFVADAPEEGASE

-1137 VNSEAGVALNLD
+1137 VKEGDGVTLNLD

-1160 NVAVVLNSN
+1160 DVEVVLSSE

-1178 SSKEDVVSI
+1178 SSKEDVVAI

-1214 NKVWAKGTATIT
+1214 NKVWAQGTATIT

-1240 GVDKKVLVTG
+1240 GVDKKVFVTG

-1283 KDDNVVIT
+1283 KDGSVVIT

-1320 KVGEKGDSD
+1320 KVGEKGDSA

-1380 NAAGSTGNLV
+1380 DATGSTGNLV

-1417 DTMQGNEGSNTFFY
+1417 DTMKGGEGSNTFFY

-1461 NEDKDAYI
+1461 NEDKSAYI

-1496 FVYQKDDH
+1496 FVYQQDDH

>member
-7 LGKATISDSN
+7 LGKATVDGDNSK
-17 FKKNSEVVIGGKSY
+17 FKENSEVVIGGKSY
-31 TLTGSDSTSVS
+31 KLTGGDSASVS

-51 SSNNITFAA
+51 SDSTHITFAA

-65 GEFKLGDSIGSGDA
+65 GEFKLGDSIGSA
-79 SVVAAVDFSN
+79 SVVAVDFN
-89 AGGAVTFDTKNG
+89 KAGGAVTFDAKG
-101 TDVVTITGSAYN
+101 TDVVTITGSDYN
-113 DKLTSNIDGAI
+113 DKLLSNIDGAS
-124 IDGGEGDDSITFS
+124 IDGGDGDDTITFS
-137 GDAATIGATIVGG
+137 GKTTVGATIAGG
-150 KGDDKINVTGAASV
+150 KGDDKISVTEMATV

-176 ISGKGANVTIDDTKG
+176 ISGKAASVTIDDGAG

-199 ASVTA
+199 AGVNADITLAGSDDNIVLLDSVASITA
-204 SVSLGGADNNVVL
+204 NISVGS
-217 IDSGASDANV
+217 
-227 TLVTGDGDDVITSK
+227 GDDVITSK
-241 AAKATLDINSAK
+241 SSNATLDIKA
-253 GDDVITIAG
+253 GDGDNVITVAG
-262 KKSDVTINA
+262 KESEVSITAGK
-271 DAGDDVIDIA
+271 GDDVIDIA

-288 VAISVG
+288 VAISVD

-324 ANAELTVS
+324 ANADLTVS

-347 VTGGTVNSSAVGAT
+347 VTGGIVNSSAVGAT

-369 SDGTAVLDNDAAIKE
+369 SDGTAVIDNAAISE

-407 VSKNDTATDTIL
+407 ASGKDVDAADTIV
-419 INGSGAV
+419 INGSGAI
-426 VDAGAGVDTI
+426 VDAGDGVDTI

-471 SIDDKLT
+471 GIDDKLT

-512 GDYSGGDYATNVKN
+512 GDYVGADYAANIKN
-526 KAKNNVYHASVNAG
+526 KDKNNVYHASVTAG

-549 AAGTTKKVTVDASTV
+549 AAGTTKNVTVDASTV
-564 SDAKKTI
+564 SGAKTI

-581 VTVAGADKTTTT
+581 VTVDGTEATT
-593 IALGNGKDE
+593 IALGNGKDV
-602 VTVKAATDSK
+602 VTVSGTMSGK
-612 TEIFGYNF
+612 TEISGYNF
-620 ANKDAISVGSVNA
+620 ANKDVISVASGA
-633 DGVVLN
+633 VVLLD
-639 KDGKLTVNV
+639 KDGKLTV
-648 DVEDEDDETGVFV
+648 DVTEEDDETGVFV

-711 ITAGT
+711 ITNGA

-735 NATANATVDASEA
+735 GATVDAGKA

-762 ATIAGAALTTLETT
+762 ATIAAGAALTTINNS
-776 DGDVIGKLTVNNVSV
+776 DGDVIGSLTVNDVSV

-902 VVSLDDNMLGITFGS
+902 VVSLADNMLGITFGS
-917 KKSAV
+917 KKSTV
-922 LVGADFADDAK
+922 SVDADFGGAK
-933 DVSININGT
+933 DVAININGT
-942 DVKAAITAGATLT
+942 DVKAATTVGATLT

-966 GKSDT
+966 GKNDT

-990 KFNNIHAVSV
+990 KYNNIRAVSV

-1013 NKKVEDSIDASANA
+1013 NKKFEDSIDASANA

-1055 KQGKDNV
+1055 KQGKGNV
-1062 VTNFTYGTGENA
+1062 ITNFTYGTGENA

-1149 DEIKVDGYVGK
+1149 DEIKVDSYVGK

-1187 DGSNTNGAMTIVGVE
+1187 DGSKTNGAMTIVGVE

-1214 NKVWAKGTATIT
+1214 NKVWAQGTATIT
-1226 ATAAAGNDQVWFQS
+1226 ATAAAAGNDQVWFQS
-1240 GVDKKVLVTG
+1240 GVDKKVFVTG

-1283 KDDNVVIT
+1283 KDDSVVIT

-1320 KVGEKGDSD
+1320 KVGEKGASD

-1380 NAAGSTGNLV
+1380 DATGSTGNLV

-1417 DTMQGNEGSNTFFY
+1417 DTMKGNEGSNTFFY

>member
-7 LGKATISDSN
+7 LGKVSVSNSN
-17 FKKNSEVVIGGKSY
+17 FAASTVEFGGKSY
-31 TLTGSDSTSVS
+31 TVANGVSVG
-42 LGDIGVVSL
+42 LGDNGSL
-51 SSNNITFAA
+51 SLPDDVLTFVAGEGFSGALNTSGAA
-60 KSDFS
+60 K
-65 GEFKLGDSIGSGDA
+65 GATLQ
-79 SVVAAVDFSN
+79 AVDFSA

-113 DKLTSNIDGAI
+113 DKLTSNVNGAI

-137 GDAATIGATIVGG
+137 GKTTVGATIEGG
-150 KGDDKINVTGAASV
+150 KGDDKISVTEMATV
-164 SINDAEGDDTYV
+164 SISDAEGDDTYV
-176 ISGKGANVTIDDTKG
+176 ISGKGANVTIDDAKG

-217 IDSGASDANV
+217 IDSSASDANV

-241 AAKATLDINSAK
+241 AAKATLDITSAK

-262 KKSDVTINA
+262 KESNVKISVE
-271 DAGDDVIDIA
+271 AGDDVIDIA
-281 KGADESK
+281 KGADKSK

-324 ANAELTVS
+324 ANASLTVDK
-332 AVETVNLTGKNGKVS
+332 VETVNLTGKNGKVS
-347 VTGGTVNSSAVGAT
+347 VTGGIVNSSAVGAT

-369 SDGTAVLDNDAAIKE
+369 SDGTAVLDNDNAIDE

-407 VSKNDTATDTIL
+407 TSGKDVDATDTIV

-471 SIDDKLT
+471 GIDDKLT

-512 GDYSGGDYATNVKN
+512 GDYVGDDYAADIKN
-526 KAKNNVYHASVNAG
+526 KDKNNVYHASVTAG
-540 DAGIIDLYT
+540 DAGVIDLYT
-549 AAGTTKKVTVDASTV
+549 AAGTTKNVTVNATSVVAD
-564 SDAKKTI
+564 KTI
-571 IDLTAAKSSE
+571 IDLTAAKSSK
-581 VTVAGADKTTTT
+581 VTVAGTKATT
-593 IALGNGKDE
+593 IALGNGKDI
-602 VTVKAATDSK
+602 VSVGSTDGK
-612 TEIFGYNF
+612 TEISGYNF
-620 ANKDAISVGSVNA
+620 ANKDAISVGSGSVTA
-633 DGVVLN
+633 DDVVLN
-639 KDGKLTVNV
+639 KDGKLTV
-648 DVEDEDDETGVFV
+648 DVEGEDDETGVFV

-671 AKVNSTDYYTAK
+671 AKVNGADYYTAK

-711 ITAGT
+711 ITNGA

-735 NATANATVDASEA
+735 GATVDAGKA

-762 ATIAGAALTTLETT
+762 ATIAAGDALTTMLTT
-776 DGDVIGKLTVNNVSV
+776 DGDVIGKLTVNNVTV
-791 GVSALNDS
+791 GVSDLNDS

-809 NKKTTTYATAVE
+809 NKKTTTYAVAVE

-837 VFDGTNATDVN
+837 VFDGSDAADVN
-848 VAIGAGDSVTLS
+848 VAIGAGDFAILS
-860 DGEDVITVNGLTKNT
+860 EGEDVITVNGLTKNT
-875 KDGVKVSKFDLDAD
+875 KDGVLVSNFDLDAD

-902 VVSLDDNMLGITFGS
+902 VTSLGDDMLGITFGS
-917 KKSAV
+917 KKSTV

-933 DVSININGT
+933 GVAININGT
-942 DVKAAITAGATLT
+942 DVKAAIADSATLT
-955 LDADS
+955 LDDDS

-966 GKSDT
+966 GKDDT

-990 KFNNIHAVSV
+990 KYNNIRAVSV

-1013 NKKVEDSIDASANA
+1013 NKKFEDSIDASANA

-1160 NVAVVLNSN
+1160 DVEVVLSSE

-1178 SSKEDVVSI
+1178 SSKEDVVGI

-1214 NKVWAKGTATIT
+1214 NKVWAQGTATIT

-1240 GVDKKVLVTG
+1240 GVDKKVFVTG

-1291 GVSSA
+1291 GVSSV

-1329 DFSAD
+1329 DFSTD

-1417 DTMQGNEGSNTFFY
+1417 DTMQGGEGSNTFFY

-1437 DVIENITDEDTINLY
+1437 DVIEHITDEDTINLY

-1461 NEDKDAYI
+1461 NEDKNAYI

-1496 FVYQKDDH
+1496 FVYQQDDH

>member
-7 LGKATISDSN
+7 LGKVSVSGSDFAESTVE
-17 FKKNSEVVIGGKSY
+17 FGGKSY
-31 TLTGSDSTSVS
+31 TVATGNSVG
-42 LGDIGVVSL
+42 LGDNSSL
-51 SSNNITFAA
+51 SLADSVLTFVAGEGFSGPLNTSGAA
-60 KSDFS
+60 KGATLKAVNFS
-65 GEFKLGDSIGSGDA
+65 A
-79 SVVAAVDFSN
+79 
-89 AGGAVTFDTKNG
+89 AGGAVTFDTANAS
-101 TDVVTITGSAYN
+101 DVVSITGSEHN
-113 DKLTSNIDGAI
+113 DKLTSKVKDAI
-124 IDGGEGDDSITFS
+124 IDGGDGDDTITFS

-150 KGDDKINVTGAASV
+150 KGNDKINVTGAASV

-176 ISGKGANVTIDDTKG
+176 ISGKGANVTIDDAKG

-204 SVSLGGADNNVVL
+204 SVSLGSDDNNVVL

-227 TLVTGDGDDVITSK
+227 TLVTGDGDNVITSK

-253 GDDVITIAG
+253 GDNVITIAG
-262 KKSDVTINA
+262 KESDVTINA
-271 DAGDDVIDIA
+271 DDGYDVIDIA

-294 AGDDIVKINAA
+294 AGDDTVKINAA

-314 ANDDVLVIAG
+314 VGDDVLVIAG
-324 ANAELTVS
+324 ANADLSVS
-332 AVETVNLTGKNGKVS
+332 GVENVNLTGKNGFVS
-347 VTGGTVNSSAVGAT
+347 VTGGIVNSSAVGAT
-361 INAATVNV
+361 IDAATVNV
-369 SDGTAVLDNDAAIKE
+369 SDGTAVLDNDTAISE

-394 NTVVTATVTGGTF
+394 KASVSAATVTGGTF
-407 VSKNDTATDTIL
+407 VSKNDTVTATDIL

-426 VDAGAGVDTI
+426 VDAGKGVDTI

-451 AGADVVSIDAGNS
+451 DGDDVVSIKAGNS

-471 SIDDKLT
+471 GIDDKLT

-501 GQYNVTANVYS
+501 GQHNVTANVYS
-512 GDYSGGDYATNVKN
+512 GDYATNVKN
-526 KAKNNVYHASVNAG
+526 KDKNNVYHASVTAG
-540 DAGIIDLYT
+540 DGVIDLYT
-549 AAGTTKKVTVDASTV
+549 AAGTTKKVTINASTV
-564 SDAKKTI
+564 SASETI

-581 VTVAGADKTTTT
+581 VTVDGTEATT
-593 IALGNGKDE
+593 IALGNGKDV
-602 VTVKAATDSK
+602 VTVSGTMSGK
-612 TEIFGYNF
+612 TEISGYNF
-620 ANKDAISVGSVNA
+620 ANKDVISVASSA
-633 DGVVLN
+633 VVLLD
-639 KDGKLTVNV
+639 KDGKLTV
-648 DVEDEDDETGVFV
+648 DVTEEDDETGVFV

-671 AKVNSTDYYTAK
+671 AKVNDTDYYTAK

-694 VVDNVIDVAA
+694 VADNVIDVAA

-735 NATANATVDASEA
+735 NATVDANKA

-762 ATIAGAALTTLETT
+762 ATIAAGAALTTINNS
-776 DGDVIGKLTVNNVSV
+776 DGDVIGSLTVNKVSV

-860 DGEDVITVNGLTKNT
+860 DGEDVITVNGLNKNT

-902 VVSLDDNMLGITFGS
+902 VTSLGDDMLGITFGS
-917 KKSAV
+917 KKSTVSVVSA
-922 LVGADFADDAK
+922 GFGGAK
-933 DVSININGT
+933 DVAININGT
-942 DVKAAITAGATLT
+942 DVKAATTVGATLT

-966 GKSDT
+966 GKDDT

-977 DIENTVIDLSDTN
+977 DIENTVIYLSDTN
-990 KFNNIHAVSV
+990 KFNNIHAVEV

-1091 TGTTLTVKDGSASAN
+1091 ANGAILTVKDGSASAN
-1106 IAFVTAAPEEGASE
+1106 INFVTTAPEEGASE

-1160 NVAVVLNSN
+1160 DVAVVLNSN

-1178 SSKEDVVSI
+1178 SSKEGVVSI

-1214 NKVWAKGTATIT
+1214 NKVWAQGTATIT

-1240 GVDKKVLVTG
+1240 GVDKKVFVTG

-1283 KDDNVVIT
+1283 KDDSVVIT

-1320 KVGEKGDSD
+1320 KVGEKGDSA

-1380 NAAGSTGNLV
+1380 DATGSTGNLV

-1417 DTMQGNEGSNTFFY
+1417 DTMKGGEGSNTFFY

-1437 DVIENITDEDTINLY
+1437 DVIENITDEDTIYLY

-1461 NEDKDAYI
+1461 NEDKSAYI
-1469 FTFEGGNTLTVNGD
+1469 FTFEGGNTLTVKGD

-1496 FVYQKDDH
+1496 FVYQQDDH

>member
-7 LGKATISDSN
+7 LGKATISNSQ
-17 FKKNSEVVIGGKSY
+17 FKENSEVVIGGKSY

-79 SVVAAVDFSN
+79 SVVAAVDFSE
-89 AGGAVTFDTKNG
+89 AGGAVSFDAKD
-101 TDVVTITGSAYN
+101 TDVVTITGSNYN
-113 DKLTSNIDGAI
+113 DKLLSKVNNAS
-124 IDGGEGDDSITFS
+124 IDGGDGDDSITFS

-164 SINDAEGDDTYV
+164 SISDAEGNDTYV
-176 ISGKGANVTIDDTKG
+176 ISGKGANVTIDDAKG

-204 SVSLGGADNNVVL
+204 SVSLGSADNNVVL
-217 IDSGASDANV
+217 IDSSASDANV

-241 AAKATLDINSAK
+241 AAKATLDITSAK

-262 KKSDVTINA
+262 KESNVKISVG
-271 DAGDDVIDIA
+271 AGDDVIDIA

-305 SVTGSVDGG
+305 SVTGSVDGDG
-314 ANDDVLVIAG
+314 TSDDDVLVIAG
-324 ANAELTVS
+324 ANADLTVS
-332 AVETVNLTGKNGKVS
+332 TVETVNLTGKNGKVS
-347 VTGGTVNSSAVGAT
+347 VTGGIVNSSAVGAT

-369 SDGTAVLDNDAAIKE
+369 SDGTAVLNHDTAINE

-407 VSKNDTATDTIL
+407 TSGKDVDAADTIL

-426 VDAGAGVDTI
+426 VDAGKGVDTI

-471 SIDDKLT
+471 GIDDKLT

-512 GDYSGGDYATNVKN
+512 GDVATGIKN
-526 KAKNNVYHASVNAG
+526 KAKNNVYHASVTAG

-549 AAGTTKKVTVDASTV
+549 AAGTTKNVTIDASTV

-581 VTVAGADKTTTT
+581 VTVAGTKATT
-593 IALGNGKDE
+593 IALGNGKDV
-602 VTVKAATDSK
+602 VTVGSNNGK
-612 TEIFGYNF
+612 TEISGYNF
-620 ANKDAISVGSVNA
+620 ANGDAISVAAGA
-633 DGVVLN
+633 VVLN
-639 KDGKLTVNV
+639 KDGKLTVAV
-648 DVEDEDDETGVFV
+648 DDEDDETGVFV
-661 TTTANNNVYA
+661 TTTANSNVYA
-671 AKVNSTDYYTAK
+671 AKVNGKDYYTAK
-683 TGAVKIATDKT
+683 TGAVKIATDKNVT
-694 VVDNVIDVAA
+694 VNTIDVAA
-704 ASSSNIN
+704 AASSNIN
-711 ITAGT
+711 IAAGT
-716 AKVTI
+716 ASI
-721 KSLSEGADVINVAA
+721 LALSEGADVINVAA
-735 NATANATVDASEA
+735 SATVDASKA

-776 DGDVIGKLTVNNVSV
+776 DGDVIGSLNVNDVSV
-791 GVSALNDS
+791 GVSDLNDS

-875 KDGVKVSKFDLDAD
+875 KDGVVVSKFDLDAD

-902 VVSLDDNMLGITFGS
+902 VTSLGDDMLGITFGS
-917 KKSAV
+917 KNSTV
-922 LVGADFADDAK
+922 SVGADFADDAK
-933 DVSININGT
+933 GVAININGT
-942 DVKAAITAGATLT
+942 DVKAATTVGATLT

-966 GKSDT
+966 GKDDT

-990 KFNNIHAVSV
+990 KYNNIRAVSV

-1013 NKKVEDSIDASANA
+1013 NKKFADSIDASANV

-1125 LSDGKIYNVAMD
+1125 LSDGKIYNVAMY

-1178 SSKEDVVSI
+1178 SSKEDVVAI

-1214 NKVWAKGTATIT
+1214 NKVWAQGTATIT

-1240 GVDKKVLVTG
+1240 GVDKKVFVTG

-1283 KDDNVVIT
+1283 KDDSVVIT
-1291 GVSSA
+1291 GVSSV

-1329 DFSAD
+1329 DFSTD

-1380 NAAGSTGNLV
+1380 DAAGSTGNLV

-1417 DTMQGNEGSNTFFY
+1417 DTMKGGEGSNTFFY

>member
-7 LGKATISDSN
+7 LGKVSVSN
-17 FKKNSEVVIGGKSY
+17 SSFAASTVEFGGKSY
-31 TLTGSDSTSVS
+31 TVAAGTSVG
-42 LGDIGVVSL
+42 LGDNGSL
-51 SSNNITFAA
+51 SLADDVLTFVAGEGFSGPLNTSGAA
-60 KSDFS
+60 K
-65 GEFKLGDSIGSGDA
+65 GDTLK
-79 SVVAAVDFSN
+79 AVDFSV
-89 AGGAVTFDTKNG
+89 AGGAVTFDAKD
-101 TDVVTITGSAYN
+101 TDVVTITGSGYN
-113 DKLTSNIDGAI
+113 DKLLSNINGAS
-124 IDGGEGDDSITFS
+124 IDGGEGDDTITFS

-150 KGDDKINVTGAASV
+150 KGNDKINVTGAASV

-204 SVSLGGADNNVVL
+204 SVSLGSADNNVVL

-305 SVTGSVDGG
+305 SVTGSVDGSAG
-314 ANDDVLVIAG
+314 DDVLVIAG
-324 ANAELTVS
+324 ANADLTVS

-347 VTGGTVNSSAVGAT
+347 VTDGIVNSSAVGAT

-369 SDGTAVLDNDAAIKE
+369 SDGTAVLNHDTAIKE

-407 VSKNDTATDTIL
+407 TSGKGVNATDTIL
-419 INGSGAV
+419 INGSGAI
-426 VDAGAGVDTI
+426 VDAGKGVDTI

-451 AGADVVSIDAGNS
+451 DGADVVSIEAGNS

-471 SIDDKLT
+471 GIDDKLT

-501 GQYNVTANVYS
+501 GQFNVTANVYS
-512 GDYSGGDYATNVKN
+512 GDYVGADYATNVKN
-526 KAKNNVYHASVNAG
+526 KDKNNYYHASVTAG
-540 DAGIIDLYT
+540 EAGVIDLYT
-549 AAGTTKKVTVDASTV
+549 AAGTTKNVTVDASTV
-564 SDAKKTI
+564 SASETI

-581 VTVAGADKTTTT
+581 VTVAGTKATT
-593 IALGNGKDE
+593 IALGNGKDI
-602 VTVKAATDSK
+602 VSVGSTAGK
-612 TEIFGYNF
+612 TEISGYNF
-620 ANKDAISVGSVNA
+620 ANKDAISVTVASA
-633 DGVVLN
+633 DDVVLN
-639 KDGKLTVNV
+639 KDGKLTVA
-648 DVEDEDDETGVFV
+648 VEDEDDETGVFV

-671 AKVNSTDYYTAK
+671 AKVNGKDYYTAK
-683 TGAVKIATDKT
+683 TGAVKIATDKNVT
-694 VVDNVIDVAA
+694 VNTIDVAA
-704 ASSSNIN
+704 AASSNIN
-711 ITAGT
+711 IAAG
-716 AKVTI
+716 AATI
-721 KSLSEGADVINVAA
+721 LALSEGADVINVAA
-735 NATANATVDASEA
+735 NATVDANKA

-762 ATIAGAALTTLETT
+762 ATIAAGDALTTMLTT
-776 DGDVIGKLTVNNVSV
+776 DGDVIGSLNVNDVSV

-875 KDGVKVSKFDLDAD
+875 KDGVAVSKFDLDAD

-902 VVSLDDNMLGITFGS
+902 VVSLADNMLGITFGS
-917 KKSAV
+917 KKSTV
-922 LVGADFADDAK
+922 SVGADFGGAK
-933 DVSININGT
+933 DVAININGT
-942 DVKAAITAGATLT
+942 DVKAATTVGATLT

-966 GKSDT
+966 GKDDT
-971 TLEVSD
+971 TLKVSD

-990 KFNNIHAVSV
+990 KYNNIRAVSV

-1013 NKKVEDSIDASANA
+1013 NKKFEDSIDASANA

-1055 KQGKDNV
+1055 KQGKGNV
-1062 VTNFTYGTGENA
+1062 ITDFTYGTGENA
-1074 DVLNLSDVSSL
+1074 DILYLSDVAKADNEFVANGS
-1085 DKVKFT
+1085 
-1091 TGTTLTVKDGSASAN
+1091 GTVTLKDSAASAN
-1106 IAFVTAAPEEGASE
+1106 ITFASGVDTNTSE
-1120 IVKVQ
+1120 IMQVMLK
-1125 LSDGKIYNVAMD
+1125 DGKIYNVAMD
-1137 VNSEAGVALNLD
+1137 IKGNDGIYLNLD
-1149 DEIKVDGYVGK
+1149 EEIKIDEYIGK
-1160 NVAVVLNSN
+1160 KISVVLKSD
-1169 DEVAYTYAK
+1169 DEVAYTYNNNAK
-1178 SSKEDVVSI
+1178 VDSI

-1214 NKVWAKGTATIT
+1214 NKVWAQGTATIT

-1240 GVDKKVLVTG
+1240 GVDKKVFVTG

-1283 KDDNVVIT
+1283 KDDSVVIT

-1320 KVGEKGDSD
+1320 KVGEKGVSD
-1329 DFSAD
+1329 NFSAD

-1380 NAAGSTGNLV
+1380 DAAGSTGNLV

-1417 DTMQGNEGSNTFFY
+1417 DTMKGGEGSNTFFY

-1461 NEDKDAYI
+1461 NEDKSAYI

-1496 FVYQKDDH
+1496 FVYQQDDH
-1504 TFIQA
+1504 TFVQA

>member
-7 LGKATISDSN
+7 LGKVSVSDSS
-17 FKKNSEVVIGGKSY
+17 FAASTVEFGGKSY
-31 TLTGSDSTSVS
+31 TVATGTSVG
-42 LGDIGVVSL
+42 LGDNSSL
-51 SSNNITFAA
+51 SLAADNVLTFVAGEGFSGPLNTSGAA
-60 KSDFS
+60 K
-65 GEFKLGDSIGSGDA
+65 GATLK
-79 SVVAAVDFSN
+79 AVDFSN

-113 DKLTSNIDGAI
+113 DKLTSNVNGASI
-124 IDGGEGDDSITFS
+124 NGGDGDDVITFS

-176 ISGKGANVTIDDTKG
+176 ISGKGANVTIDDAKG

-217 IDSGASDANV
+217 IDSSASDANV

-241 AAKATLDINSAK
+241 AAKATLDITSAK

-262 KKSDVTINA
+262 KKSDVKISVG
-271 DAGDDVIDIA
+271 AGDDVIDIA

-294 AGDDIVKINAA
+294 AGDDTVKINAA
-305 SVTGSVDGG
+305 SVTGSVDGD

-347 VTGGTVNSSAVGAT
+347 VTGGIVNSSAVGAT

-369 SDGTAVLDNDAAIKE
+369 SDGTAVLDAAAADE

-394 NTVVTATVTGGTF
+394 KASVSAATVTGGTF
-407 VSKNDTATDTIL
+407 VSKNDTATATDIL

-426 VDAGAGVDTI
+426 VDAGKGVDTI

-451 AGADVVSIDAGNS
+451 ADADVVSIEAGNS

-471 SIDDKLT
+471 GIDDKLT

-501 GQYNVTANVYS
+501 GQYNVTANVYT
-512 GDYSGGDYATNVKN
+512 GDVATGADYAANIKN

-549 AAGTTKKVTVDASTV
+549 AAGTTKNVTVDASTV
-564 SDAKKTI
+564 SASETI

-581 VTVAGADKTTTT
+581 VTVAGTKATT
-593 IALGNGKDE
+593 IALGNGKDI
-602 VTVKAATDSK
+602 VSVGSNDGK
-612 TEIFGYNF
+612 TEISGYNF
-620 ANKDAISVGSVNA
+620 ANGDAISVAAGA
-633 DGVVLN
+633 VVLN
-639 KDGKLTVNV
+639 KDGKLTVAV
-648 DVEDEDDETGVFV
+648 DDEDDETGVFV
-661 TTTANNNVYA
+661 TTTANSNVYA
-671 AKVNSTDYYTAK
+671 AKVNGKDYYTAK
-683 TGAVKIATDKT
+683 TGAVKIATDKNVT
-694 VVDNVIDVAA
+694 DNVIDVAA
-704 ASSSNIN
+704 AASSNIN
-711 ITAGT
+711 IAAGT
-716 AKVTI
+716 ASI
-721 KSLSEGADVINVAA
+721 LALSEGADVIKVAA
-735 NATANATVDASEA
+735 GATVEAGKA
-748 VYDYADGDVINLGK
+748 VYDYADSDVIDLGK
-762 ATIAGAALTTLETT
+762 ATIADAALTTLETT

-875 KDGVKVSKFDLDAD
+875 KDGVLVSNFDLDAD

-902 VVSLDDNMLGITFGS
+902 VTSLGDNMLGITFGS
-917 KKSAV
+917 KKSTV
-922 LVGADFADDAK
+922 SVGADFADDAK

-966 GKSDT
+966 GNGNTT

-990 KFNNIHAVSV
+990 KYNNIHAVSV

-1013 NKKVEDSIDASANA
+1013 NKKVEDSIDASANV

-1034 GAGNKDSVTLSAG
+1034 GAGNGDSVTLSAG

-1055 KQGKDNV
+1055 KQGKGNV
-1062 VTNFTYGTGENA
+1062 ITNFTYGTGENA
-1074 DVLNLSDVSSL
+1074 DILYLSDVAKADNEFVANGS
-1085 DKVKFT
+1085 
-1091 TGTTLTVKDGSASAN
+1091 GTVTLKDSAASAN
-1106 IAFVTAAPEEGASE
+1106 ITFASGVDTNTSE
-1120 IVKVQ
+1120 IMQVMLK
-1125 LSDGKIYNVAMD
+1125 DGKIYNVAMD
-1137 VNSEAGVALNLD
+1137 IKGNDGIYLNLD
-1149 DEIKVDGYVGK
+1149 EEIKIDEYIGK
-1160 NVAVVLNSN
+1160 KISVVLKSD
-1169 DEVAYTYAK
+1169 DEVAYTYNNNAK
-1178 SSKEDVVSI
+1178 VDSI

-1214 NKVWAKGTATIT
+1214 NKVWAQGTATIT

-1240 GVDKKVLVTG
+1240 GVDKKVFVTG

-1329 DFSAD
+1329 DFSTD

-1380 NAAGSTGNLV
+1380 DATGSTGNLV

-1417 DTMQGNEGSNTFFY
+1417 DTMKGGEGSNTFFY

-1496 FVYQKDDH
+1496 FVYQQDDH

>member
-7 LGKATISDSN
+7 LGKATISDSK
-17 FKKNSEVVIGGKSY
+17 FKENSEVVIGGKSY
-31 TLTGSDSTSVS
+31 TLTGGNSASVS

-113 DKLTSNIDGAI
+113 DKLTSNVNGAI

-176 ISGKGANVTIDDTKG
+176 ISGKGADVTIDDTKG

-241 AAKATLDINSAK
+241 AAKATLDITSAK

-262 KKSDVTINA
+262 KESNVKISV

-288 VAISVG
+288 VTISVG
-294 AGDDIVKINAA
+294 AGDDTVKINAA

-314 ANDDVLVIAG
+314 DNDDVLVIAG

-347 VTGGTVNSSAVGAT
+347 VTNGIVNSSAVGAT

-369 SDGTAVLDNDAAIKE
+369 SDGTAVLAAADE

-394 NTVVTATVTGGTF
+394 NASVSAATVTGGTF
-407 VSKNDTATDTIL
+407 VSKNNTANDTIL

-426 VDAGAGVDTI
+426 VDAGKGVDTI

-451 AGADVVSIDAGNS
+451 DGVDVVSIDAGNS

-471 SIDDKLT
+471 GIGDKLT

-512 GDYSGGDYATNVKN
+512 GDYSGGDYAADIKN
-526 KAKNNVYHASVNAG
+526 KAKNNVYHASVTAG

-549 AAGTTKKVTVDASTV
+549 AAGTTKNVTVDASNV
-564 SDAKKTI
+564 SAAKKTI

-581 VTVAGADKTTTT
+581 VTVAGTKATT
-593 IALGNGKDE
+593 IALGNGKDI
-602 VTVKAATDSK
+602 VSVGSTAGK
-612 TEIFGYNF
+612 TEISGYNF
-620 ANKDAISVGSVNA
+620 ANKDAISVTVAS
-633 DGVVLN
+633 DDVVLN
-639 KDGKLTVNV
+639 KDGKLTV
-648 DVEDEDDETGVFV
+648 DVIDEDDETGVFV

-671 AKVNSTDYYTAK
+671 AKVNDVDFYTAK

-735 NATANATVDASEA
+735 GATVDAGKA

-762 ATIAGAALTTLETT
+762 ATIAAGDALTTMNNS
-776 DGDVIGKLTVNNVSV
+776 DGDVIGSLNVNNVSV

-821 DASVAIDLSA
+821 DASVSIDLSA

-902 VVSLDDNMLGITFGS
+902 VTSLGDNMLGITFGS
-917 KKSAV
+917 KKSTV
-922 LVGADFADDAK
+922 SVGANFGGAK
-933 DVSININGT
+933 DVAININGT
-942 DVKAAITAGATLT
+942 DVKAATTVGATLT

-966 GKSDT
+966 GNGKTT
-971 TLEVSD
+971 TLKVSD

-990 KFNNIHAVSV
+990 KFNNIHAVEV

-1137 VNSEAGVALNLD
+1137 VNADKSVTLNLD

-1160 NVAVVLNSN
+1160 KVAVVLNSN

-1178 SSKEDVVSI
+1178 SSKEDVVAI

-1202 NVTLGTSEEENA
+1202 SVTLGTSVEENA
-1214 NKVWAKGTATIT
+1214 NKVWAQGTATIT

-1240 GVDKKVLVTG
+1240 GVDKKVFVTG

-1296 ASKLTVENTSTVVLT
+1296 VSKLTVENTSTVVLT

-1320 KVGEKGDSD
+1320 KVGEKDDSD

-1437 DVIENITDEDTINLY
+1437 DVINNITGEDTINLY

-1461 NEDKDAYI
+1461 NDDKNAYI

>member
-7 LGKATISDSN
+7 LGKVSVSSSSLAASTVE
-17 FKKNSEVVIGGKSY
+17 FGGKSY
-31 TLTGSDSTSVS
+31 TVATGTSVG
-42 LGDIGVVSL
+42 LGDNGSL
-51 SSNNITFAA
+51 SLASDVLTFVAGEGFSGPLNTSGAA
-60 KSDFS
+60 K
-65 GEFKLGDSIGSGDA
+65 GATLK
-79 SVVAAVDFSN
+79 AVDFSN
-89 AGGAVTFDTKNG
+89 AGGAVTFDAKD
-101 TDVVTITGSAYN
+101 TDVVTITGSDYN
-113 DKLTSNIDGAI
+113 DKLLSNIDGAS
-124 IDGGEGDDSITFS
+124 IDGGEGDDTITFS
-137 GDAATIGATIVGG
+137 GKTTVGATIAGG
-150 KGDDKINVTGAASV
+150 KGDDKISVTEMATV
-164 SINDAEGDDTYV
+164 SINDAAGDDTYV

-199 ASVTA
+199 AGVNADITLAGSDDNIVLLDSVASITA
-204 SVSLGGADNNVVL
+204 NISVGS
-217 IDSGASDANV
+217 
-227 TLVTGDGDDVITSK
+227 GDDVITSK
-241 AAKATLDINSAK
+241 SSNATLDIKA
-253 GDDVITIAG
+253 GDGDNVITVAG
-262 KKSDVTINA
+262 KESEVSITAGK
-271 DAGDDVIDIA
+271 GDDVIDIA
-281 KGADESK
+281 KGADKST

-451 AGADVVSIDAGNS
+451 DGADTVSIDAGNS

-471 SIDDKLT
+471 GIDDKLT

-492 TGVLNIVDA
+492 TGVLNVVDA
-501 GQYNVTANVYS
+501 GQFNVTANVYT
-512 GDYSGGDYATNVKN
+512 GDVATGADYAADIKN
-526 KAKNNVYHASVNAG
+526 KAKNNVYHASVTAG

-564 SDAKKTI
+564 SAKKTI

-581 VTVAGADKTTTT
+581 VTVDGTEATT
-593 IALGNGKDE
+593 IALGNGKDV
-602 VTVKAATDSK
+602 VTVSGTMNGK
-612 TEIFGYNF
+612 TEISGYNF
-620 ANKDAISVGSVNA
+620 ANKDVISVDPSA
-633 DGVVLN
+633 VVLLD

-648 DVEDEDDETGVFV
+648 TEEDDETGVFV

-683 TGAVKIATDKT
+683 TGAVKIATDK
-694 VVDNVIDVAA
+694 NVTLNTIDVAA
-704 ASSSNIN
+704 AASSNIN
-711 ITAGT
+711 IAAG
-716 AKVTI
+716 AATI
-721 KSLSEGADVINVAA
+721 LALSEGADVINVAA
-735 NATANATVDASEA
+735 GATVDASEA

-776 DGDVIGKLTVNNVSV
+776 DGDVIGKLTVNNVVTV
-791 GVSALNDS
+791 GASALNDS

-809 NKKTTTYATAVE
+809 NKKTNTYATAVE

-848 VAIGAGDSVTLS
+848 VAIGAGDIAILS
-860 DGEDVITVNGLTKNT
+860 EGEDVITVNGLTKNT
-875 KDGVKVSKFDLDAD
+875 KDGVAVSNFDLEAD
-889 KLVLSNVKLADMG
+889 KLVLSNVKLADLT
-902 VVSLDDNMLGITFGS
+902 VDTVNVAASLVEINYGN
-917 KKSAV
+917 KKPAANVAV
-922 LVGADFADDAK
+922 DVGTISDK
-933 DVSININGT
+933 YVSININDT
-942 DVKAAITAGATLT
+942 DVKAAIAGSATLT
-955 LDADS
+955 LNDDS

-966 GKSDT
+966 GKDDT

-990 KFNNIHAVSV
+990 KYNNIHAVEV

-1013 NKKVEDSIDASANA
+1013 NKKVEDSIDASANV

-1034 GAGNKDSVTLSAG
+1034 GAGNADSVTLSAG

-1055 KQGKDNV
+1055 KQGKGNV
-1062 VTNFTYGTGENA
+1062 ITNFTYGTGENA

-1091 TGTTLTVKDGSASAN
+1091 TGGALTVKDGSASAN
-1106 IAFVTAAPEEGASE
+1106 IAFVTVAPEEGASE

-1137 VNSEAGVALNLD
+1137 VINADNSVTLNLD
-1149 DEIKVDGYVGK
+1149 DEIKVDSYVGK
-1160 NVAVVLNSN
+1160 NVAVVLSSE

-1178 SSKEDVVSI
+1178 SSKEDVVAI

-1214 NKVWAKGTATIT
+1214 NKVWAQGTATIT

-1240 GVDKKVLVTG
+1240 GVDKKVFVTG

-1257 NDANDNIKLV
+1257 NDVNDNIKLV

-1329 DFSAD
+1329 DFSTD

-1380 NAAGSTGNLV
+1380 DAAGSTGNLV

-1417 DTMQGNEGSNTFFY
+1417 DTMKGGEGSNTFFY

>member
-1 MSLTLN
+1 MT
-7 LGKATISDSN
+7 
-17 FKKNSEVVIGGKSY
+17 
-31 TLTGSDSTSVS
+31 
-42 LGDIGVVSL
+42 
-51 SSNNITFAA
+51 
-60 KSDFS
+60 
-65 GEFKLGDSIGSGDA
+65 
-79 SVVAAVDFSN
+79 
-89 AGGAVTFDTKNG
+89 
-101 TDVVTITGSAYN
+101 
-113 DKLTSNIDGAI
+113 
-124 IDGGEGDDSITFS
+124 
-137 GDAATIGATIVGG
+137 
-150 KGDDKINVTGAASV
+150 
-164 SINDAEGDDTYV
+164 
-176 ISGKGANVTIDDTKG
+176 
-191 SDNVKISG
+191 
-199 ASVTA
+199 
-204 SVSLGGADNNVVL
+204 
-217 IDSGASDANV
+217 
-227 TLVTGDGDDVITSK
+227 
-241 AAKATLDINSAK
+241 
-253 GDDVITIAG
+253 
-262 KKSDVTINA
+262 TIN
-271 DAGDDVIDIA
+271 
-281 KGADESK
+281 
-288 VAISVG
+288 
-294 AGDDIVKINAA
+294 
-305 SVTGSVDGG
+305 
-314 ANDDVLVIAG
+314 
-324 ANAELTVS
+324 
-332 AVETVNLTGKNGKVS
+332 
-347 VTGGTVNSSAVGAT
+347 NS
-361 INAATVNV
+361 
-369 SDGTAVLDNDAAIKE
+369 
-384 LTISK
+384 
-389 GSVTA
+389 
-394 NTVVTATVTGGTF
+394 
-407 VSKNDTATDTIL
+407 
-419 INGSGAV
+419 
-426 VDAGAGVDTI
+426 
-436 TVSEDATGT
+436 
-445 NTLTLG
+445 
-451 AGADVVSIDAGNS
+451 
-464 KVVITDL
+464 
-471 SIDDKLT
+471 
-478 LVDASEETTATLSK
+478 
-492 TGVLNIVDA
+492 
-501 GQYNVTANVYS
+501 
-512 GDYSGGDYATNVKN
+512 
-526 KAKNNVYHASVNAG
+526 
-540 DAGIIDLYT
+540 
-549 AAGTTKKVTVDASTV
+549 
-564 SDAKKTI
+564 
-571 IDLTAAKSSE
+571 
-581 VTVAGADKTTTT
+581 
-593 IALGNGKDE
+593 
-602 VTVKAATDSK
+602 
-612 TEIFGYNF
+612 
-620 ANKDAISVGSVNA
+620 
-633 DGVVLN
+633 
-639 KDGKLTVNV
+639 
-648 DVEDEDDETGVFV
+648 
-661 TTTANNNVYA
+661 
-671 AKVNSTDYYTAK
+671 
-683 TGAVKIATDKT
+683 
-694 VVDNVIDVAA
+694 
-704 ASSSNIN
+704 
-711 ITAGT
+711 
-716 AKVTI
+716 
-721 KSLSEGADVINVAA
+721 
-735 NATANATVDASEA
+735 
-748 VYDYADGDVINLGK
+748 
-762 ATIAGAALTTLETT
+762 
-776 DGDVIGKLTVNNVSV
+776 DGDVIGSLTVNNVTV
-791 GVSALNDS
+791 GVSDLNDS

-875 KDGVKVSKFDLDAD
+875 KDGVVVSKFDLDAD
-889 KLVLSNVKLADMG
+889 KLVLSNVKLADLT
-902 VVSLDDNMLGITFGS
+902 VSTVNAS
-917 KKSAV
+917 
-922 LVGADFADDAK
+922 LVGINYGNKNPAANVAVNVGTISDK
-933 DVSININGT
+933 YVSININDT
-942 DVKAAITAGATLT
+942 DVKAAITGGATLT

-966 GKSDT
+966 GNGNTT

-990 KFNNIHAVSV
+990 KYNNIHAVSV

-1013 NKKVEDSIDASANA
+1013 NKKVEDSIDASANV

-1091 TGTTLTVKDGSASAN
+1091 TGGALTVKDGSASAN

-1160 NVAVVLNSN
+1160 DVAVVLKSD

-1178 SSKEDVVSI
+1178 SSKEDVVAI

-1214 NKVWAKGTATIT
+1214 NKVWAQGTATIT

-1240 GVDKKVLVTG
+1240 GVDKKVFVTG

-1329 DFSAD
+1329 DFSTD

-1380 NAAGSTGNLV
+1380 DAAGSTGNLV

-1417 DTMQGNEGSNTFFY
+1417 DTMKGGEGSNTFFY

-1461 NEDKDAYI
+1461 NEDKNAYI

-1496 FVYQKDDH
+1496 FVYQQDDH

>member
-7 LGKATISDSN
+7 LGKATVNSGN
-17 FKKNSEVVIGGKSY
+17 FKENSEVVIGGKSY

-65 GEFKLGDSIGSGDA
+65 GEFKLGDSIGSGNA

-113 DKLTSNIDGAI
+113 DKLTSNVNGAI

-164 SINDAEGDDTYV
+164 SINDAEGNDTYV
-176 ISGKGANVTIDDTKG
+176 ISDKGAGANVTIDDAKG

-204 SVSLGGADNNVVL
+204 SVSLGGNDNNVVL

-241 AAKATLDINSAK
+241 AAKATLDITSAK

-262 KKSDVTINA
+262 KESNVKISVE
-271 DAGDDVIDIA
+271 AGDDVIDIA
-281 KGADESK
+281 KGADKSK

-324 ANAELTVS
+324 ANADLTVS
-332 AVETVNLTGKNGKVS
+332 GVENVNLTGKNGKVS
-347 VTGGTVNSSAVGAT
+347 VTNGIVNSSAVGAT

-369 SDGTAVLDNDAAIKE
+369 SDGTAVLNHDTAISE

-407 VSKNDTATDTIL
+407 TSGKDVNATDTIL

-426 VDAGAGVDTI
+426 VDAGASVDAI

-451 AGADVVSIDAGNS
+451 DGADVVSIEAGNS

-471 SIDDKLT
+471 GIDDKLT

-512 GDYSGGDYATNVKN
+512 GDYSGDGYATNVKN

-581 VTVAGADKTTTT
+581 VTVDATEATT
-593 IALGNGKDE
+593 IALGNGKDI
-602 VTVKAATDSK
+602 VSVGSTAGK
-612 TEIFGYNF
+612 TEISGYNF
-620 ANKDAISVGSVNA
+620 ANKDVISVATGA
-633 DGVVLN
+633 VVLN
-639 KDGKLTVNV
+639 KDGKLTVAV
-648 DVEDEDDETGVFV
+648 DDEDDETGVFV

-704 ASSSNIN
+704 AASSNIN
-711 ITAGT
+711 ITAGN

-735 NATANATVDASEA
+735 GATVDAGKA

-762 ATIAGAALTTLETT
+762 DSIATSAFTTTETD
-776 DGDVIGKLTVNNVSV
+776 DGDVIGKLTVNNVTV
-791 GVSALNDS
+791 GVSDLNDS

-821 DASVAIDLSA
+821 DASVSIDLSA

-837 VFDGTNATDVN
+837 VFDGSDAADVN

-875 KDGVKVSKFDLDAD
+875 KDGVAVSNFDLDAD

-902 VVSLDDNMLGITFGS
+902 VTSLGDDMLGITFGS
-917 KKSAV
+917 KKSTV
-922 LVGADFADDAK
+922 SVCADFADDAK

-942 DVKAAITAGATLT
+942 DVKAATTVGATLT

-966 GKSDT
+966 GKDDT
-971 TLEVSD
+971 TLEVSY

-990 KFNNIHAVSV
+990 KYNNIRAVSV

-1013 NKKVEDSIDASANA
+1013 NKKFEDSIDASANV

-1055 KQGKDNV
+1055 KQGKGNV
-1062 VTNFTYGTGENA
+1062 ITNFTYGTGENA

-1106 IAFVTAAPEEGASE
+1106 IAFVTTAPEEGASE

-1137 VNSEAGVALNLD
+1137 VNADKSVTLNLD
-1149 DEIKVDGYVGK
+1149 DEIKVDSYVGK
-1160 NVAVVLNSN
+1160 DVEVVLSSE

-1178 SSKEDVVSI
+1178 SSKEDVVAI

>member
-7 LGKATISDSN
+7 LGKATVTGSD
-17 FKKNSEVVIGGKSY
+17 FKNNSEVVIGGKSY
-31 TLTGSDSTSVS
+31 TLTGGDSASVS

-51 SSNNITFAA
+51 SDNTNITFAA

-65 GEFKLGDSIGSGDA
+65 GEFKLGDSIGSGSA
-79 SVVAAVDFSN
+79 SVVAVDFN
-89 AGGAVTFDTKNG
+89 KAGGAVSFDAKD
-101 TDVVTITGSAYN
+101 TDVVTITGSDYN
-113 DKLTSNIDGAI
+113 DKLLSKVNGAI

-164 SINDAEGDDTYV
+164 SISDAEGDDTYV

-241 AAKATLDINSAK
+241 AAKATLDITSAK

-262 KKSDVTINA
+262 KESNVKISVE
-271 DAGDDVIDIA
+271 AGDDVIDIA
-281 KGADESK
+281 KGADKSK

-314 ANDDVLVIAG
+314 AADDVLVIAG
-324 ANAELTVS
+324 ANASLTVDK
-332 AVETVNLTGKNGKVS
+332 VETVNLTGKNGYVS
-347 VTGGTVNSSAVGAT
+347 VTGGIVNSSAVGAT

-369 SDGTAVLDNDAAIKE
+369 SDGTAVLDNAAISE

-407 VSKNDTATDTIL
+407 TSKSTVNAADTIV
-419 INGSGAV
+419 INGSGAI
-426 VDAGAGVDTI
+426 VDAGDGNDTI

-451 AGADVVSIDAGNS
+451 DGADVVSIDAGNS

-492 TGVLNIVDA
+492 TGVLNVVDA
-501 GQYNVTANVYS
+501 GQFNVTANVYS

-526 KAKNNVYHASVNAG
+526 KAKNNYYHASVTAG
-540 DAGIIDLYT
+540 ADIIDLYT

-581 VTVAGADKTTTT
+581 VTVDATEATT
-593 IALGNGKDE
+593 IALGNGKDV
-602 VTVKAATDSK
+602 VTVSGTMSGK
-612 TEIFGYNF
+612 TEISGYNF
-620 ANKDAISVGSVNA
+620 ANKDVISVNPSA
-633 DGVVLN
+633 VVLLD
-639 KDGKLTVNV
+639 KDGKLTV
-648 DVEDEDDETGVFV
+648 DVIDEDDETGVFV

-671 AKVNSTDYYTAK
+671 AKVNDSDYYTAK
-683 TGAVKIATDKT
+683 TGAVKIATDK
-694 VVDNVIDVAA
+694 NVTLNTIDVAA
-704 ASSSNIN
+704 AASSNIN
-711 ITAGT
+711 IAAG
-716 AKVTI
+716 AATI
-721 KSLSEGADVINVAA
+721 LALSEGADVINVAA
-735 NATANATVDASEA
+735 NATVDANKA

-762 ATIAGAALTTLETT
+762 ATIAAGAALTTMNNS
-776 DGDVIGKLTVNNVSV
+776 DGDVIGSLTVNDVSV

-875 KDGVKVSKFDLDAD
+875 KDGVSVSNFDLDAD
-889 KLVLSNVKLADMG
+889 KLVLSNVKLADMTVDTVAG
-902 VVSLDDNMLGITFGS
+902 NLKIGYGS
-917 KKSAV
+917 KNASVTVSATETIS
-922 LVGADFADDAK
+922 GD

-942 DVKAAITAGATLT
+942 DVKAAIAGSATLT
-955 LDADS
+955 LDDDS

-966 GKSDT
+966 GKNDT

-990 KFNNIHAVSV
+990 KYNNIHAVSV

-1013 NKKVEDSIDASANA
+1013 NKKTSDTIDASANV

-1034 GAGNKDSVTLSAG
+1034 GAGNGDSVTLSAG

-1055 KQGKDNV
+1055 KQGKGNV
-1062 VTNFTYGTGENA
+1062 ITNFTYGTGENA

-1091 TGTTLTVKDGSASAN
+1091 TGATLTVKDGSASAN
-1106 IAFVTAAPEEGASE
+1106 IAFVTTAPEEGASE

-1137 VNSEAGVALNLD
+1137 VNADKSVTLNLD
-1149 DEIKVDGYVGK
+1149 DEIKVDSYVGK
-1160 NVAVVLNSN
+1160 DVAVVLKSD

-1178 SSKEDVVSI
+1178 SSKEDVVAI

-1240 GVDKKVLVTG
+1240 GVDKKVFVTG

-1320 KVGEKGDSD
+1320 KVGEKDDSD

-1461 NEDKDAYI
+1461 NEDKNAYI

>member
-7 LGKATISDSN
+7 LGKASVEGGN
-17 FKKNSEVVIGGKSY
+17 FKANSEVVIGGKSY
-31 TLTGSDSTSVS
+31 TVGAGGSASLE

-51 SSNNITFAA
+51 SDSTNITFAA

-65 GEFKLGDSIGSGDA
+65 GEFKLGDGISSSSSNA
-79 SVVAAVDFSN
+79 SVVAVDFSK
-89 AGGAVTFDTKNG
+89 AGGAVTFDAKG
-101 TDVVTITGSAYN
+101 TDVVTITGSDYN
-113 DKLTSNIDGAI
+113 DKLTSNVNGAI

-137 GDAATIGATIVGG
+137 GKTTVGATIEGN
-150 KGDDKINVTGAASV
+150 KGNDKISVTEMASV
-164 SINDAEGDDTYV
+164 SISDAEGDDTYV

-217 IDSGASDANV
+217 IDSSASDANV
-227 TLVTGDGDDVITSK
+227 TLVTGGSDDVITSK
-241 AAKATLDINSAK
+241 AAKATLDITSAK

-262 KKSDVTINA
+262 KESNVKISVE
-271 DAGDDVIDIA
+271 AGDDVIDIA
-281 KGADESK
+281 KGADKSK

-294 AGDDIVKINAA
+294 AGDNIVKINAA

-324 ANAELTVS
+324 ANADLTVS

-347 VTGGTVNSSAVGAT
+347 VTDDGIVNSSAVGAT

-369 SDGTAVLDNDAAIKE
+369 SDGTAVLDNDNAIDE

-407 VSKNDTATDTIL
+407 TSGKDVDATDTIV

-471 SIDDKLT
+471 GIDDKLT

-512 GDYSGGDYATNVKN
+512 GDYVGDDYAADIKN
-526 KAKNNVYHASVNAG
+526 KDKNNVYHASVTAG
-540 DAGIIDLYT
+540 DAGVIDLYT
-549 AAGTTKKVTVDASTV
+549 AAGTTKNVTVNATSVVAD
-564 SDAKKTI
+564 KTI
-571 IDLTAAKSSE
+571 IDLTAAKSSK
-581 VTVAGADKTTTT
+581 VTVAGTKATT
-593 IALGNGKDE
+593 IALGNGKDI
-602 VTVKAATDSK
+602 VSVGSTDGK
-612 TEIFGYNF
+612 TEISGYNF
-620 ANKDAISVGSVNA
+620 ANKDAISVGSGSVTA
-633 DGVVLN
+633 DDVVLN
-639 KDGKLTVNV
+639 KDGKLTVY
-648 DVEDEDDETGVFV
+648 VEGEDDETGVFV

-671 AKVNSTDYYTAK
+671 AKVNGADYYTAK

-711 ITAGT
+711 ITAGN

-735 NATANATVDASEA
+735 GATVDAGKA

-762 ATIAGAALTTLETT
+762 ATIAAGDALTTMLTT
-776 DGDVIGKLTVNNVSV
+776 DGDVIGKLTVNNVTV
-791 GVSALNDS
+791 GVSDLNDS

-809 NKKTTTYATAVE
+809 NKKTTTYAVAVE

-837 VFDGTNATDVN
+837 VFDGSDAADVN
-848 VAIGAGDSVTLS
+848 VAIGAGDFAILS
-860 DGEDVITVNGLTKNT
+860 EGEDVITVNGLTKNT
-875 KDGVKVSKFDLDAD
+875 KDGVLVSNFDLDAD

-902 VVSLDDNMLGITFGS
+902 VTSLGDDMLGITFGS
-917 KKSAV
+917 KKSTV

-933 DVSININGT
+933 GVAININGT
-942 DVKAAITAGATLT
+942 DVKAAIADSATLT
-955 LDADS
+955 LDDDS

-966 GKSDT
+966 GRSDT

-977 DIENTVIDLSDTN
+977 DIENTVINLADTN
-990 KFNNIHAVSV
+990 KYNNIHAVSV

-1013 NKKVEDSIDASANA
+1013 NKKFADSIDASANA

-1055 KQGKDNV
+1055 KQGKGNV
-1062 VTNFTYGTGENA
+1062 ITNFTYGTGENA

-1085 DKVKFT
+1085 DKVKFA

-1137 VNSEAGVALNLD
+1137 VNADKSVTLNLD

-1160 NVAVVLNSN
+1160 DVAVVLKSD

-1178 SSKEDVVSI
+1178 SSKEDVVAI
-1187 DGSNTNGAMTIVGVE
+1187 NGENTNGAMTIVGVE
-1202 NVTLGTSEEENA
+1202 SVTLGTSVEENA
-1214 NKVWAKGTATIT
+1214 NKVWAQGTATIT

-1240 GVDKKVLVTG
+1240 GVDKKVFVTG

-1329 DFSAD
+1329 NFSAD

-1380 NAAGSTGNLV
+1380 DAAGSTGNLV

-1417 DTMQGNEGSNTFFY
+1417 DTMKGGEGSNTFFY

-1461 NEDKDAYI
+1461 NEDKNAYI

-1496 FVYQKDDH
+1496 FVYQQDDH